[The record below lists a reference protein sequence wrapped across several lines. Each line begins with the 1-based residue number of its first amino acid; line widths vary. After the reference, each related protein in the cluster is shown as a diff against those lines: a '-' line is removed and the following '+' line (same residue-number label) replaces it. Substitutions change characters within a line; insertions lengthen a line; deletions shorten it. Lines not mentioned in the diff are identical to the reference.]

1 MPVLGV
7 ASKLRQPAVGS
18 KPVHTAL
25 PIPNLGP
32 TGSQQ
37 YSPKSLELAGAES
50 SMLSCQ
56 LTLKSTCDFGE
67 RRALQGK
74 TQETED
80 SKIYTD
86 WANHYLA
93 KSGHK
98 RLIKDLQQDIADGVL
113 LAEIIQI
120 IANEKVEDIN
130 GCPRSQSQMIENV
143 DVCLSFLAARG
154 VNVQG
159 LSAEEI
165 RNGNLKAILGLF
177 FSLSRYKQQQHHQQ
191 QYYQSLVELQQQ
203 VPSPSAESSQS
214 KTHQDMQSSLTA
226 RYATQSNHSGI
237 ATSQKKTSRLPGPSR
252 VPAAGSSTKVQ
263 GASNLNRRSQSFNS
277 IDKNKPPQY
286 ANGNEK
292 ADSPKGTHPSTG
304 MNGNVQHPTST
315 GQQQVSAIPSPSA
328 SKPWRSKSMNVKHSA
343 TSTMLSVKQPS
354 PATSPTPSSDRL
366 KPPPSEGM
374 KPPSSGQKSMLEKF
388 KLVNARTALR
398 PPLSL
403 SSGPSDSG
411 REDDTFS
418 ECGETDVLSGGVN
431 SGGSTSSSPKVSP
444 KITPPKA
451 GSKNLSNKKSLLQPK
466 DKEEKNRDKN
476 KVCTEKTVKEEKD
489 QVTETSTKKSSK
501 IASLIPKGS
510 KTATAKKE
518 SLIPSS
524 SGIPKPGS
532 KVPTAKQSASSA
544 CTGSKEVEKLRTTKG
559 NQSQIIPKS
568 QLNEKASP
576 SCGLASSEGKEPS
589 AALTP
594 GSSAALSGSV
604 LASSSQGT
612 GNGIVQLPQQQQY
625 SHPNTATV
633 APFIYRTLSEN
644 DSTSLPPAD
653 SCTSPTKMDLS
664 FSKTAKQCLEEIS
677 GEDPE
682 TRRMRTV
689 KNIADLRQNLEETMS
704 SLRGTQISHS
714 TLETTF
720 DSTVTT
726 EVNGRSIPSLTS
738 RSTPVTWRLG
748 QASPRLQ
755 AGDAPSLGAGYPRS
769 SASRFIHT
777 DPSRFMYTTPLRRA
791 AVSRLGNISQ
801 IDMSEKGGSDLD
813 MSSEVDAGGYMSDG
827 DILGKSLRTDD
838 INSGYMTD
846 GGLNLYT
853 RSLNRIPDLAA
864 SRDVIQR
871 GVHDVTVDADSK
883 DLDNISWDDSSSV
896 SSGLS
901 DTLDNLSTDDL
912 NTTSSVSSYSNIT
925 ASSRKNAHAQLK
937 TDSEKRSVTDSETWG
952 STEELKKPEEDFD
965 TSIDS
970 SGKWKGLPSGL
981 SEESEKGGQKASLSV
996 SQTGSWRRG
1005 MTAQVGATQ
1014 SRHKAGTS
1022 ALKTPGKTDDAKAS
1036 EKVKTPLKGASIQR
1050 SPSDAGKSSGDE
1062 GKKPPS
1068 GIGRSTATGS
1078 FGFKKSGMGSSTII
1092 TTSGAT
1098 ITSGSATLGKIPKSS
1113 AIGGKSNAGRKTSLD
1128 GSQNQDDGVLHMN
1141 SKTTLQYRSLP
1152 RPSKSSGSG
1161 IPGRGGHRS
1170 STSSIDSNVS
1180 SKSAG
1185 AATTKLREPSK
1196 IGSGRSS
1203 PVTINQTDKE
1213 KEKVA
1218 VSDSESVSLS
1228 SSPKSSPT
1236 SASASGTPGLR
1247 QPGSKYPDIASPTF
1261 RRLFGAKASGK
1272 AASAP
1277 STEGVKPTSAMPSPS
1292 TTLARQGSLE
1302 SPSSGTGSMG
1312 SAGGQS
1318 GSSSPLFSKPS
1329 DLNADVV
1336 SLSHSLASS
1345 PASVHSFTSGGL
1357 VWAANLSSSSAGS
1370 KDTPSYQSM
1379 TSLHTSSESIDLPLS
1394 HHGSLSG
1401 LTTSTQ
1407 EVQSLLMR
1415 TGSVRSTLSESMQLD
1430 RNTLPKKGL
1439 RYTPSS
1445 RQTSQEEGK
1454 EWLRSHSTG
1463 GLQDTGSQSPLVSPS
1478 AMSSSATGKYHF
1490 SNLVSPTNLSQ
1501 FNLPGPS
1508 MMRSNSIP
1516 AQDTSFDLYDD
1527 SQLCGSA
1534 TSLEERPRAISH
1546 SGSFRDS
1553 MEEVHG
1559 SSLSLVSSTSSLY
1572 STAEEKAHSEQIQ
1585 KLRRELVASQEKV
1598 ATLTSQLSAN
1608 AHLVAAFE
1616 KSLGNMTG
1624 RLQSLTMTAEQKE
1637 SELIELRETIEML
1650 KAQNSAAQAAIQ
1662 GALNGPDHT
1671 HKDLRIRRQ
1680 HSSESVSSIN
1690 SATSHSS
1697 IGSGND
1703 ADSKKKKKKN
1713 WLRSSFKQAFGKKK
1727 STKPPSSHSDI
1738 EELTDS
1744 SLPSSPK
1751 LPHSSGEC
1759 GATSMKPSQSASAI
1773 CECTEA
1779 EAEIIL
1785 QLKSELREK
1794 ELKLT
1799 DIRLEALSSA
1809 HHLDQIRE
1817 AMNRMQ
1823 NEIEILK
1830 AENDRLKAETGNTGK
1845 PARPSSESSSST
1857 SSSSSRQSLGLSLNN
1872 LNITESVTSDILL
1885 DEVTEGALH
1894 KEGHSVKILVTI
1906 NKGYS
1911 RAKDQKTHA
1920 YLIGSIGVSGK
1931 TKWDVLDGV
1940 IRRLFKEYIFR
1951 VDPATSLGLSS
1962 DCIASYSIGDVI
1974 RAHSLEVPELLPC
1987 GYLVGDN
1994 NIITVN
2000 LKGVEENSL
2009 DSFVF
2014 DTLIP
2019 KPITQRY
2026 FNLLMEHRR
2035 IILSGPS
2042 GTGKTYL
2049 ANRLAEYVI
2058 TKSGRK
2064 KTEDAIATFNV
2075 DHKSSKDLRQ
2085 YLANLAEQCSADN
2098 NGADLPVVIILDN
2111 LHHISSLSDIFNGF
2125 LNCKYNKCPYIIGTM
2140 NQGVSSSPNLELH
2153 HNFRWV
2159 LCANHT
2165 EPVKG
2170 FLGRYLR
2177 RKLIETEIEK
2187 NIRNNELIKII
2198 DWIPKTWHHLNSF
2211 LETHSSSDVTIG
2223 PRLFLPCPMDVDG
2236 SRVWFTDLWNYS
2248 LVPYLLE
2255 AVREGLQMY
2264 GKRAPWEDPSKWV
2277 ADTYPWSSATLQ
2289 HDWPSLLQLRPE
2301 DVGYEGYASAK
2312 EGTTSKHVPQT
2323 DTEGDPLMNMLMRLQ
2338 EAANYSSAQ
2347 SCDSD
2352 STSHHDDILDSSLE
2366 STL

>member
-1 MPVLGV
+1 MQ
-7 ASKLRQPAVGS
+7 QPAGLSVFRS
-18 KPVHTAL
+18 KEGRPKRACL
-25 PIPNLGP
+25 
-32 TGSQQ
+32 QKQ
-37 YSPKSLELAGAES
+37 KSLTS
-50 SMLSCQ
+50 LS
-56 LTLKSTCDFGE
+56 LTSEGE
-67 RRALQGK
+67 RRPAVRISNWFGN
-74 TQETED
+74 
-80 SKIYTD
+80 
-86 WANHYLA
+86 AA
-93 KSGHK
+93 KASQ
-98 RLIKDLQQDIADGVL
+98 REWSY
-113 LAEIIQI
+113 AE
-120 IANEKVEDIN
+120 
-130 GCPRSQSQMIENV
+130 R
-143 DVCLSFLAARG
+143 R
-154 VNVQG
+154 
-159 LSAEEI
+159 
-165 RNGNLKAILGLF
+165 
-177 FSLSRYKQQQHHQQ
+177 SLSRCPSRSA
-191 QYYQSLVELQQQ
+191 QSLY
-203 VPSPSAESSQS
+203 
-214 KTHQDMQSSLTA
+214 H
-226 RYATQSNHSGI
+226 
-237 ATSQKKTSRLPGPSR
+237 
-252 VPAAGSSTKVQ
+252 
-263 GASNLNRRSQSFNS
+263 
-277 IDKNKPPQY
+277 
-286 ANGNEK
+286 
-292 ADSPKGTHPSTG
+292 
-304 MNGNVQHPTST
+304 
-315 GQQQVSAIPSPSA
+315 
-328 SKPWRSKSMNVKHSA
+328 
-343 TSTMLSVKQPS
+343 
-354 PATSPTPSSDRL
+354 
-366 KPPPSEGM
+366 
-374 KPPSSGQKSMLEKF
+374 
-388 KLVNARTALR
+388 
-398 PPLSL
+398 
-403 SSGPSDSG
+403 
-411 REDDTFS
+411 
-418 ECGETDVLSGGVN
+418 
-431 SGGSTSSSPKVSP
+431 
-444 KITPPKA
+444 
-451 GSKNLSNKKSLLQPK
+451 
-466 DKEEKNRDKN
+466 
-476 KVCTEKTVKEEKD
+476 
-489 QVTETSTKKSSK
+489 
-501 IASLIPKGS
+501 
-510 KTATAKKE
+510 
-518 SLIPSS
+518 
-524 SGIPKPGS
+524 
-532 KVPTAKQSASSA
+532 
-544 CTGSKEVEKLRTTKG
+544 
-559 NQSQIIPKS
+559 
-568 QLNEKASP
+568 
-576 SCGLASSEGKEPS
+576 
-589 AALTP
+589 
-594 GSSAALSGSV
+594 
-604 LASSSQGT
+604 
-612 GNGIVQLPQQQQY
+612 
-625 SHPNTATV
+625 
-633 APFIYRTLSEN
+633 
-644 DSTSLPPAD
+644 TSLPGAWSLLPASRSGSENLEQWTSRRGLEGD
-653 SCTSPTKMDLS
+653 SDEDSRSEDENVSSRPGSLS
-664 FSKTAKQCLEEIS
+664 RSWAEEEGESCLREGTAHLDEDVILTMLGDLEEALYTDLL

-726 EVNGRSIPSLTS
+726 EVNGRTIPSLTG
-738 RSTPVTWRLG
+738 RPTPMAWRLG
-748 QASPRLQ
+748 QACPRLQ

-769 SASRFIHT
+769 GAGRFIHT

-791 AVSRLGNISQ
+791 AVSRLGNMSQ
-801 IDMSEKGGSDLD
+801 IDMSEKASSDLD
-813 MSSEVDAGGYMSDG
+813 MSAEVDVGGYMSDG

-846 GGLNLYT
+846 GGLSLYT
-853 RSLNRIPDLAA
+853 RSLSRGPDTAA
-864 SRDVIQR
+864 SRDAVQR
-871 GVHDVTVDADSK
+871 GLHDVAVDAD
-883 DLDNISWDDSSSV
+883 SWDDSSSV

-901 DTLDNLSTDDL
+901 DTLDNISTDDL

-925 ASSRKNAHAQLK
+925 VPSRKNTQLK
-937 TDSEKRSVTDSETWG
+937 TDSEKRSATDEPWE

-965 TSIDS
+965 SHGDGG
-970 SGKWKGLPSGL
+970 GKWKGVSSGL
-981 SEESEKGGQKASLSV
+981 PEDPEKTGQKASLAV

-1005 MTAQVGATQ
+1005 MSAQGGAP
-1014 SRHKAGTS
+1014 SRQKTGTS

-1036 EKVKTPLKGASIQR
+1036 EKGKSPLKGSSLQR

-1078 FGFKKSGMGSSTII
+1078 FGFKKPSGVGSSAMI
-1092 TTSGAT
+1092 TSSGAT
-1098 ITSGSATLGKIPKSS
+1098 ITSGSATLGKIPKSA

-1128 GSQNQDDGVLHMN
+1128 GSQNQDDAGLHVS
-1141 SKTTLQYRSLP
+1141 SKTSLQYRSLP
-1152 RPSKSSGSG
+1152 RPSKSSASG

-1185 AATTKLREPSK
+1185 ATTSKLREPTK

-1203 PVTINQTDKE
+1203 PVTVNQTDKE

-1228 SSPKSSPT
+1228 GSPKSSPT
-1236 SASASGTPGLR
+1236 SASACGTQGLR

-1261 RRLFGAKASGK
+1261 RRLFGAKAGGK

-1277 STEGVKPTSAMPSPS
+1277 STEGVKSSSVMCSPS

-1302 SPSSGTGSMG
+1302 SPSSGTGSLG
-1312 SAGGQS
+1312 SAGGLS
-1318 GSSSPLFSKPS
+1318 GGSSPLFNKPS
-1329 DLNADVV
+1329 DLTADVI

-1401 LTTSTQ
+1401 LATGTH

-1415 TGSVRSTLSESMQLD
+1415 TGSVRSTLSE
-1430 RNTLPKKGL
+1430 

-1445 RQTSQEEGK
+1445 RQASQEEGK

-1463 GLQDTGSQSPLVSPS
+1463 GLQDTGNQSPLVSPS

-1516 AQDTSFDLYDD
+1516 AQDSSFDLYDD

-1572 STAEEKAHSEQIQ
+1572 STAEEKAHSEQIH

-1662 GALNGPDHT
+1662 GALNGPDHPP
-1671 HKDLRIRRQ
+1671 KDLRIRRQ

-1697 IGSGND
+1697 VGSGND

-1713 WLRSSFKQAFGKKK
+1713 WVNSRGSELRSSFKQAFGKKK

-1744 SLPSSPK
+1744 SLPASPK
-1751 LPHSSGEC
+1751 LPHNGGDC
-1759 GATSMKPSQSASAI
+1759 GSASMKPSQSASAI

-1830 AENDRLKAETGNTGK
+1830 AENDRLKAETGHVAKAEAGHVAKAEPGRAAK
-1845 PARPSSESSSST
+1845 PARPPSESASST

-1872 LNITESVTSDILL
+1872 LNIAEAVTSDILL
-1885 DEVTEGALH
+1885 DDPGDATGH
-1894 KEGHSVKILVTI
+1894 KDGRSVKIIVSI
-1906 NKGYS
+1906 SKGYS
-1911 RAKDQKTHA
+1911 RAKDQKSQA

-1940 IRRLFKEYIFR
+1940 IRRLFKEYVFR
-1951 VDPATSLGLSS
+1951 IDTSTSLGLSS
-1962 DCIASYSIGDVI
+1962 DCIASYCVGDLI
-1974 RAHSLEVPELLPC
+1974 RSHSLEVPELLPC

-1994 NIITVN
+1994 NVITVN

-2026 FNLLMEHRR
+2026 FNLLMEHHR

-2049 ANRLAEYVI
+2049 AHKLAEYVI

-2075 DHKSSKDLRQ
+2075 DHKSSKELQQ

-2098 NGADLPVVIILDN
+2098 NGAELPVVIILDN
-2111 LHHISSLSDIFNGF
+2111 LHHVGSLSDIFNGF

-2177 RKLIETEIEK
+2177 RKLIEMEIER
-2187 NIRNNELIKII
+2187 NIRNNDLVKII

-2223 PRLFLPCPMDVDG
+2223 PRLFLPCPMDVEG
-2236 SRVWFTDLWNYS
+2236 SRVWFMDLWNYS
-2248 LVPYLLE
+2248 LVPYILE

-2277 ADTYPWSSATLQ
+2277 LDTYPWSSASLPQ
-2289 HDWPSLLQLRPE
+2289 EGPALLQLRPE
-2301 DVGYEGYASAK
+2301 DVGYEGCVSTK
-2312 EGTTSKHVPQT
+2312 EATTSKHIPQT
-2323 DTEGDPLMNMLMRLQ
+2323 DTEGDPLMNMLMKLQ
-2338 EAANYSSAQ
+2338 EAANYPGTQ

-2352 STSHHDDILDSSLE
+2352 STSHHEDILDSSLE

>member
-18 KPVHTAL
+18 KPVHPAL
-25 PIPNLGP
+25 LIPNLGA
-32 TGSQQ
+32 TGSQHC
-37 YSPKSLELAGAES
+37 SSRPLELTEPDC

-56 LTLKSTCDFGE
+56 LTLKSTCEFGE
-67 RRALQGK
+67 KKSFLGK
-74 TQETED
+74 AKEAED

-191 QYYQSLVELQQQ
+191 QYYQSLVELQQRVSHAAPQ
-203 VPSPSAESSQS
+203 PEAGQPKS
-214 KTHQDMQSSLTA
+214 QDMQSSLAA

-237 ATSQKKTSRLPGPSR
+237 ATSQKKPTRLPGPAR
-252 VPAAGSSTKVQ
+252 VPAAGGGNSSKVQ

-277 IDKNKPPQY
+277 IDKSKPPNY

-292 ADSPKGTHPSTG
+292 DSSKGPPLSSG
-304 MNGNVQHPTST
+304 VNGNMQPPSNS
-315 GQQQVSAIPSPSA
+315 GQPPASAIPSPSA

-343 TSTMLSVKQPS
+343 TSTMLTVKQSS
-354 PATSPTPSSDRL
+354 PATSPTPSSERL
-366 KPPPSEGM
+366 KPPAAEGA
-374 KPPSSGQKSMLEKF
+374 KAAPSGQKSMLEKF
-388 KLVNARTALR
+388 KLVNARTAFR
-398 PPLSL
+398 PPQSP
-403 SSGPSDSG
+403 SSGPSDG
-411 REDDTFS
+411 GKDEDAFS
-418 ECGETDVLSGGVN
+418 ESGEMEAFSSGLN
-431 SGGSTSSSPKVSP
+431 SSGSTNSSPKASP
-444 KITPPKA
+444 KLAPPKA

-466 DKEEKNRDKN
+466 PKEERNRDKN
-476 KVCTEKTVKEEKD
+476 KVCTENAVKEEKD
-489 QVTETSTKKSSK
+489 QVTETAPKKTSK

-510 KTATAKKE
+510 KTTAGKKE

-524 SGIPKPGS
+524 SGIPKPSS
-532 KVPTAKQSASSA
+532 KVPTAKQTVSPGS
-544 CTGSKEVEKLRTTKG
+544 TTSKESEKYRTTKG
-559 NQSQIIPKS
+559 SPSQSIPKPITT
-568 QLNEKASP
+568 EKASTP
-576 SCGLASSEGKEPS
+576 SCPAPLEGRETGHASPS
-589 AALTP
+589 GACTTAA
-594 GSSAALSGSV
+594 AHNSGQS
-604 LASSSQGT
+604 T
-612 GNGIVQLPQQQQY
+612 GNGAVQLPQQQQH

-633 APFIYRTLSEN
+633 APFIYRAHSEN
-644 DSTSLPPAD
+644 EGTSLPSAD

-664 FSKTAKQCLEEIS
+664 YSKTAKQCLEEIS

-682 TRRMRTV
+682 ARRMRTV

-726 EVNGRSIPSLTS
+726 EVNGRTLPSLTS
-738 RSTPVTWRLG
+738 RPTPMTWRLG
-748 QASPRLQ
+748 QACPRLQ

-769 SASRFIHT
+769 GTSRFIHT

-791 AVSRLGNISQ
+791 AVSRLGNMSQ
-801 IDMSEKGGSDLD
+801 IDMSEKASSDLD
-813 MSSEVDAGGYMSDG
+813 ISSEVDVGGYMSDG

-853 RSLNRIPDLAA
+853 RSLNRIPDAA
-864 SRDVIQR
+864 TSRDVIQR
-871 GVHDVTVDADSK
+871 GVHDVTVDADS
-883 DLDNISWDDSSSV
+883 WDDSSSV

-901 DTLDNLSTDDL
+901 DTLDNISTDDL
-912 NTTSSVSSYSNIT
+912 NTTSSVSSYSNT
-925 ASSRKNAHAQLK
+925 TVPSRKNTQLK
-937 TDSEKRSVTDSETWG
+937 TDSEKRSAGDEAWD
-952 STEELKKPEEDFD
+952 STEELKKPAEDLGSHGD
-965 TSIDS
+965 GG
-970 SGKWKGLPSGL
+970 GKWKGVSSGL
-981 SEESEKGGQKASLSV
+981 PEDPEKSGPKTSLSV

-1005 MTAQVGATQ
+1005 VSAQGGTA
-1014 SRHKAGTS
+1014 SRQKTGTS

-1036 EKVKTPLKGASIQR
+1036 EKGKTPLKGSSLQR

-1078 FGFKKSGMGSSTII
+1078 FGFKKPSGVGSSPMI
-1092 TTSGAT
+1092 TASGAT
-1098 ITSGSATLGKIPKSS
+1098 ITSGSATLGKIPKSA
-1113 AIGGKSNAGRKTSLD
+1113 AIGGKSTAGRKTSLD
-1128 GSQNQDDGVLHMN
+1128 GSQNQDDVVLHGS

-1152 RPSKSSGSG
+1152 RPAKSSASG

-1170 STSSIDSNVS
+1170 STSSIESNVS

-1185 AATTKLREPSK
+1185 AATSKLREPTK

-1228 SSPKSSPT
+1228 GSPKSSPT
-1236 SASASGTPGLR
+1236 SASACGTQGLR

-1261 RRLFGAKASGK
+1261 RRLFGAKAGGK
-1272 AASAP
+1272 SASAP
-1277 STEGVKPTSAMPSPS
+1277 NTEGVKSSVLPSPS

-1312 SAGGQS
+1312 SAGGLS
-1318 GSSSPLFSKPS
+1318 GGSSPLFNKPS
-1329 DLNADVV
+1329 DLTADVI

-1401 LTTSTQ
+1401 LTTGTH

-1445 RQTSQEEGK
+1445 RQANQEEGK

-1463 GLQDTGSQSPLVSPS
+1463 GLQDTGNQSPLVSPS

-1490 SNLVSPTNLSQ
+1490 SNLVSPTSLSP

-1516 AQDTSFDLYDD
+1516 AQDSSFDLYED
-1527 SQLCGSA
+1527 SQLRGSA

-1572 STAEEKAHSEQIQ
+1572 STAEEKAHSEQIH

-1662 GALNGPDHT
+1662 GALNGADHPP
-1671 HKDLRIRRQ
+1671 KDVRIRRQ
-1680 HSSESVSSIN
+1680 HSSESVSSVN

-1727 STKPPSSHSDI
+1727 ATKPPSSHSDI

-1744 SLPSSPK
+1744 SLPASPK
-1751 LPHSSGEC
+1751 LPHNAGDC
-1759 GATSMKPSQSASAI
+1759 GSTAMKPSQSASAI

-1830 AENDRLKAETGNTGK
+1830 AENDRLKAETGNTAK
-1845 PARPSSESSSST
+1845 PARPPSESSGST

-1872 LNITESVTSDILL
+1872 LNITESVTSDIFL
-1885 DEVTEGALH
+1885 DDASDATGH
-1894 KEGHSVKILVTI
+1894 KEGRSVKIMVSI
-1906 NKGYS
+1906 SKGYGQ
-1911 RAKDQKTHA
+1911 AKDQKSQA

-1940 IRRLFKEYIFR
+1940 IRRLFKEYVLR
-1951 VDPATSLGLSS
+1951 MDASTSLGLSS
-1962 DCIASYSIGDVI
+1962 DCIVSYSIGDVT
-1974 RAHSLEVPELLPC
+1974 RSHSLEVPELLPC

-1994 NIITVN
+1994 NVITVN

-2026 FNLLMEHRR
+2026 FNLLMEHHR

-2049 ANRLAEYVI
+2049 ANKLAEYVI

-2075 DHKSSKDLRQ
+2075 DHKSSKEVQQ

-2098 NGADLPVVIILDN
+2098 SGGELPVVIILDN
-2111 LHHISSLSDIFNGF
+2111 LHHVGSLSDIFNGF

-2140 NQGVSSSPNLELH
+2140 SQGVSSSPNLELH

-2177 RKLIETEIEK
+2177 RKLIEIEIER
-2187 NIRNNELIKII
+2187 NMRNNDLVKII
-2198 DWIPKTWHHLNSF
+2198 DWIPKMWHHLNSF

-2223 PRLFLPCPMDVDG
+2223 PRLFLPCPMDVEG
-2236 SRVWFTDLWNYS
+2236 SRAWFMDLWNYS
-2248 LVPYLLE
+2248 LVPYILE

-2277 ADTYPWSSATLQ
+2277 LDTYPWTSASLPQ
-2289 HDWPSLLQLRPE
+2289 DGPALLQLRPE
-2301 DVGYEGYASAK
+2301 DVGYEGCTASKDALA
-2312 EGTTSKHVPQT
+2312 SKHIPQA
-2323 DTEGDPLMNMLMRLQ
+2323 DPEGDPLMNMLMKLQ
-2338 EAANYSSAQ
+2338 EAANYSGTQ

-2352 STSHHDDILDSSLE
+2352 STSRHEDILDSSLE

>member
-25 PIPNLGP
+25 PIPNLGT
-32 TGSQQ
+32 TGSQHC
-37 YSPKSLELAGAES
+37 SSRPLELAETES

-56 LTLKSTCDFGE
+56 LALKSTCEFGE
-67 RRALQGK
+67 KKPLQGK
-74 TQETED
+74 AKEKED

-191 QYYQSLVELQQQ
+191 QYYQSLVELQQR
-203 VPSPSAESSQS
+203 VTHASPPSEASQA
-214 KTHQDMQSSLTA
+214 KTQQDMQ
-226 RYATQSNHSGI
+226 
-237 ATSQKKTSRLPGPSR
+237 SRLPGPSR
-252 VPAAGSSTKVQ
+252 VPAAGSSSKVQ

-277 IDKNKPPQY
+277 IDKNKPPNY

-292 ADSPKGTHPSTG
+292 DSSKGPQSSSG
-304 MNGNVQHPTST
+304 VNGNVQPPST
-315 GQQQVSAIPSPSA
+315 AGQPPASAIPSPSA

-343 TSTMLSVKQPS
+343 TSTMLTVKQS
-354 PATSPTPSSDRL
+354 STATSPTPSSDRL
-366 KPPPSEGM
+366 KPPVSEGV
-374 KPPSSGQKSMLEKF
+374 KTAPSGQKSMLEKF

-398 PPLSL
+398 PPQPP
-403 SSGPSDSG
+403 SSGPSDG
-411 REDDTFS
+411 GKDDDAFS
-418 ECGETDVLSGGVN
+418 ESGEMEGFNSGLN
-431 SGGSTSSSPKVSP
+431 SGGSTNSSPKVSP
-444 KITPPKA
+444 KLAPPKA

-466 DKEEKNRDKN
+466 EKEEKNRDKN
-476 KVCTEKTVKEEKD
+476 KVCTEKPVKEEKD
-489 QVTETSTKKSSK
+489 QVTEMAPKKTSK

-510 KTATAKKE
+510 KTTAAKKE

-532 KVPTAKQSASSA
+532 KVPTAKQTISPGITA
-544 CTGSKEVEKLRTTKG
+544 SKESEKFRTTKG
-559 NQSQIIPKS
+559 SPSQSLSKPITM
-568 QLNEKASP
+568 EKAS
-576 SCGLASSEGKEPS
+576 ASSCPAPLEGREAGQASP
-589 AALTP
+589 
-594 GSSAALSGSV
+594 SGSCTMTV
-604 LASSSQGT
+604 AQSSGQST
-612 GNGIVQLPQQQQY
+612 GNGAVQLPQQQQH

-633 APFIYRTLSEN
+633 APFIYRAHSEN
-644 DSTSLPPAD
+644 EGTALPSAD

-664 FSKTAKQCLEEIS
+664 YSKTAKQCLEEIS

-726 EVNGRSIPSLTS
+726 EVNGRTIPNLTS
-738 RSTPVTWRLG
+738 RPTPMTWRLG
-748 QASPRLQ
+748 QACPRLQ

-769 SASRFIHT
+769 GTSRFIHT

-791 AVSRLGNISQ
+791 AVSRLGNMSQ
-801 IDMSEKGGSDLD
+801 IDMSEKASSDLD
-813 MSSEVDAGGYMSDG
+813 MSSEVDVGGYMSDG

-853 RSLNRIPDLAA
+853 RSLNRIPDTAT

-871 GVHDVTVDADSK
+871 GVHDVTVDADS
-883 DLDNISWDDSSSV
+883 WDDSSSV

-901 DTLDNLSTDDL
+901 DTLDNISTDDL

-925 ASSRKNAHAQLK
+925 VPSRKNTQLR
-937 TDSEKRSVTDSETWG
+937 TDSEKRSTTDETWD
-952 STEELKKPEEDFD
+952 SPEELKKPEEDFD
-965 TSIDS
+965 SHGDAG
-970 SGKWKGLPSGL
+970 GKWKTVSSGLP
-981 SEESEKGGQKASLSV
+981 EDPEKAGQKASLSV

-1005 MTAQVGATQ
+1005 MSAQGGAP
-1014 SRHKAGTS
+1014 SRQKAGTS

-1036 EKVKTPLKGASIQR
+1036 EKGKAPLKGSSLQR

-1068 GIGRSTATGS
+1068 GIGRSTATSS
-1078 FGFKKSGMGSSTII
+1078 FGFKKPSGVGSSAMI
-1092 TTSGAT
+1092 TSSGAT
-1098 ITSGSATLGKIPKSS
+1098 ITSGSATLGKIPKSA

-1128 GSQNQDDGVLHMN
+1128 GSQNQDDVVLHVS

-1152 RPSKSSGSG
+1152 RPSKSSTSG

-1185 AATTKLREPSK
+1185 ATTSKLREPTK

-1203 PVTINQTDKE
+1203 PVTVNQTDKE

-1228 SSPKSSPT
+1228 GSPKSSPT
-1236 SASASGTPGLR
+1236 SASACGAQGLR

-1261 RRLFGAKASGK
+1261 R
-1272 AASAP
+1272 
-1277 STEGVKPTSAMPSPS
+1277 
-1292 TTLARQGSLE
+1292 
-1302 SPSSGTGSMG
+1302 
-1312 SAGGQS
+1312 
-1318 GSSSPLFSKPS
+1318 
-1329 DLNADVV
+1329 
-1336 SLSHSLASS
+1336 
-1345 PASVHSFTSGGL
+1345 
-1357 VWAANLSSSSAGS
+1357 
-1370 KDTPSYQSM
+1370 
-1379 TSLHTSSESIDLPLS
+1379 
-1394 HHGSLSG
+1394 
-1401 LTTSTQ
+1401 
-1407 EVQSLLMR
+1407 
-1415 TGSVRSTLSESMQLD
+1415 SMQLD

-1445 RQTSQEEGK
+1445 RQANQEEGK

-1463 GLQDTGSQSPLVSPS
+1463 GLQDTGNQSPLVSPS
-1478 AMSSSATGKYHF
+1478 AMSSSAAGKYHF

-1516 AQDTSFDLYDD
+1516 AQDSSFDLYDD

-1572 STAEEKAHSEQIQ
+1572 STAEEKAHSEQIH

-1662 GALNGPDHT
+1662 GALNGPDHPP
-1671 HKDLRIRRQ
+1671 KDLRIRRQ

-1713 WLRSSFKQAFGKKK
+1713 WVNSRGSELRSSFKQAFGKKK

-1744 SLPSSPK
+1744 SLPASPK
-1751 LPHSSGEC
+1751 LPHNAGDC
-1759 GATSMKPSQSASAI
+1759 GSASMKPSQSASAI

-1830 AENDRLKAETGNTGK
+1830 AENDRLKAETGNTAK
-1845 PARPSSESSSST
+1845 PTRPPSESSSST

-1872 LNITESVTSDILL
+1872 LNITEAVSSDILL
-1885 DEVTEGALH
+1885 DDAGDATGH
-1894 KEGHSVKILVTI
+1894 KDGRSVKIIVSI
-1906 NKGYS
+1906 SKGYG
-1911 RAKDQKTHA
+1911 RAKDQKSQA

-1940 IRRLFKEYIFR
+1940 IRRLFKEYVFR
-1951 VDPATSLGLSS
+1951 IDTSTSLGLSS
-1962 DCIASYSIGDVI
+1962 DCIASYCIGDLI
-1974 RAHSLEVPELLPC
+1974 RSHNLEVPELLPC

-2026 FNLLMEHRR
+2026 FNLLMEHHR

-2049 ANRLAEYVI
+2049 ANKLAEYVI

-2075 DHKSSKDLRQ
+2075 DHKSSKELQQ

-2098 NGADLPVVIILDN
+2098 NGVELPVVIILDN
-2111 LHHISSLSDIFNGF
+2111 LHHVGSLSDIFNGF

-2177 RKLIETEIEK
+2177 RKLIELEIER
-2187 NIRNNELIKII
+2187 NIRNNDLVKII

-2223 PRLFLPCPMDVDG
+2223 PRLFLPCPMDVEG
-2236 SRVWFTDLWNYS
+2236 SRVWFMDLWNYS
-2248 LVPYLLE
+2248 LVPYILE

-2264 GKRAPWEDPSKWV
+2264 GKRTPWEDPSKWV
-2277 ADTYPWSSATLQ
+2277 LDTYPWSSASLPQ
-2289 HDWPSLLQLRPE
+2289 ESPALLQLRPE
-2301 DVGYEGYASAK
+2301 DVGYESCTSTK
-2312 EGTTSKHVPQT
+2312 EATTSKHIPQT
-2323 DTEGDPLMNMLMRLQ
+2323 DTEGDPLMNMLMKLQ
-2338 EAANYSSAQ
+2338 EAANYSSTQ
-2347 SCDSD
+2347 SCDSE
-2352 STSHHDDILDSSLE
+2352 STSHHEDILDSSLE

>member
-1 MPVLGV
+1 MDLSSEMNKHGRNPV
-7 ASKLRQPAVGS
+7 SHKL
-18 KPVHTAL
+18 
-25 PIPNLGP
+25 
-32 TGSQQ
+32 
-37 YSPKSLELAGAES
+37 
-50 SMLSCQ
+50 
-56 LTLKSTCDFGE
+56 
-67 RRALQGK
+67 
-74 TQETED
+74 ED
-80 SKIYTD
+80 QKKIYTD

-130 GCPRSQSQMIENV
+130 GCPRSHSQMIENV

-203 VPSPSAESSQS
+203 VPSTSPEISQS

-237 ATSQKKTSRLPGPSR
+237 ATSQKKASRLPGPSR

-292 ADSPKGTHPSTG
+292 ADSPKGPHPSAG

-354 PATSPTPSSDRL
+354 PATSPTPTSDRL
-366 KPPPSEGM
+366 KPPPSEGV

-431 SGGSTSSSPKVSP
+431 SSGSTSSSPKVSP
-444 KITPPKA
+444 KLTPPKA

-476 KVCTEKTVKEEKD
+476 KVCTEKAVKEEKD
-489 QVTETSTKKSSK
+489 QVIETSTKKSSK

-510 KTATAKKE
+510 KATAAKKE
-518 SLIPSS
+518 SLILSS

-532 KVPTAKQSASSA
+532 KVPTAKQSTSST

-559 NQSQIIPKS
+559 NQSQSTAKS

-576 SCGLASSEGKEPS
+576 SSGLASSEEKEPS
-589 AALTP
+589 A
-594 GSSAALSGSV
+594 GSSAAPSASMA
-604 LASSSQGT
+604 ASSGQGT
-612 GNGIVQLPQQQQY
+612 GNGVVQLPQQQQY

-653 SCTSPTKMDLS
+653 SCTSPTKMDLL

-726 EVNGRSIPSLTS
+726 EVNGRSIPSLSS
-738 RSTPVTWRLG
+738 RSAPVTWRLG

-801 IDMSEKGGSDLD
+801 IDMSEKGGGDLD
-813 MSSEVDAGGYMSDG
+813 ISSEADVGGYMSDG

-846 GGLNLYT
+846 GGLSLYT

-864 SRDVIQR
+864 SRDIIQR
-871 GVHDVTVDADSK
+871 GVHDVTLDAD
-883 DLDNISWDDSSSV
+883 SWDDSSSV

-965 TSIDS
+965 SSVDS

-981 SEESEKGGQKASLSV
+981 SEESEKGGQKASVSI

-1005 MTAQVGATQ
+1005 MTAQVGTTQ

-1036 EKVKTPLKGASIQR
+1036 EKVKIPLKGASIQR

-1078 FGFKKSGMGSSTII
+1078 FGFKKSGLGSSAII

-1098 ITSGSATLGKIPKSS
+1098 ITSGSATLGKMPKSS

-1128 GSQNQDDGVLHMN
+1128 GSQNQDDGILHVS

-1185 AATTKLREPSK
+1185 AAATKLREPSK

-1415 TGSVRSTLSESMQLD
+1415 TGSVRSTLSESTQLD

-1478 AMSSSATGKYHF
+1478 AISSSATGKYHF

-1751 LPHSSGEC
+1751 LPHNSGEC

-1885 DEVTEGALH
+1885 DDVTDGALH
-1894 KEGHSVKILVTI
+1894 KGHSVKILVTI

-1911 RAKDQKTHA
+1911 RAKDQKPHA

-1951 VDPATSLGLSS
+1951 VDPTTSLGLSS
-1962 DCIASYSIGDVI
+1962 DCIASYCIGDVI

-2049 ANRLAEYVI
+2049 ANRLAEYII

-2064 KTEDAIATFNV
+2064 KTEDAVATFNV

-2187 NIRNNELIKII
+2187 NVRNNELMKII

-2277 ADTYPWSSATLQ
+2277 ADTYPWSSASQQ
-2289 HDWPSLLQLRPE
+2289 HEWPSLLQLRPE

>member
-25 PIPNLGP
+25 PIPNLGT
-32 TGSQQ
+32 TGSQP
-37 YSPKSLELAGAES
+37 YSSRPLELTETES

-56 LTLKSTCDFGE
+56 LTLKSTCEFGE
-67 RRALQGK
+67 KKPLQEK
-74 TQETED
+74 AKETED

-191 QYYQSLVELQQQ
+191 QYYQSLAELQQRVSQ
-203 VPSPSAESSQS
+203 ASSQAEAS
-214 KTHQDMQSSLTA
+214 QAKAQQDMQSSLAA

-237 ATSQKKTSRLPGPSR
+237 ATSQKKPTRLPGPSR
-252 VPAAGSSTKVQ
+252 VPAAGSSSKVQ

-277 IDKNKPPQY
+277 IDKNKPPNY
-286 ANGNEK
+286 TNGNEK
-292 ADSPKGTHPSTG
+292 DSSKGPQPSSG
-304 MNGNVQHPTST
+304 VNGNPQPPGTA
-315 GQQQVSAIPSPSA
+315 GQPPASAIPSPSA
-328 SKPWRSKSMNVKHSA
+328 CKPWRSKSMNVKHSA
-343 TSTMLSVKQPS
+343 TSTMLAVKQSS
-354 PATSPTPSSDRL
+354 PATSPTPPADRL
-366 KPPPSEGM
+366 KPPVSEGV
-374 KPPSSGQKSMLEKF
+374 KTTSSGQKSMLEKF

-398 PPLSL
+398 PPQSS
-403 SSGPSDSG
+403 SSGPSDG
-411 REDDTFS
+411 GKDDDAFS
-418 ECGETDVLSGGVN
+418 ESGDTEGFNSGLN
-431 SGGSTSSSPKVSP
+431 SGGSTSSSPKASP
-444 KITPPKA
+444 KLAPPKA

-476 KVCTEKTVKEEKD
+476 KVCTEKPVKDEKD
-489 QVTETSTKKSSK
+489 QVTETAPKKTSK

-510 KTATAKKE
+510 KTTAAKKE

-532 KVPTAKQSASSA
+532 KVPMAKPTVSPGSAV
-544 CTGSKEVEKLRTTKG
+544 SKESEKFRTTKG
-559 NQSQIIPKS
+559 GPPQGSPK
-568 QLNEKASP
+568 
-576 SCGLASSEGKEPS
+576 PS
-589 AALTP
+589 AAEKAEKAGAP
-594 GSSAALSGSV
+594 GCLAPPEGRDGSAGPPAGG
-604 LASSSQGT
+604 GT
-612 GNGIVQLPQQQQY
+612 VQLPQQQQQQQH

-633 APFIYRTLSEN
+633 APFIYRSHSEN
-644 DSTSLPPAD
+644 EGTSLPSAD

-664 FSKTAKQCLEEIS
+664 YNKTAKQCLEEIS

-726 EVNGRSIPSLTS
+726 EVNGRTIPNLTG
-738 RSTPVTWRLG
+738 RPTPMTWRLG
-748 QASPRLQ
+748 QACPRLQ

-769 SASRFIHT
+769 GTGRFIHT

-791 AVSRLGNISQ
+791 AVSRLGNLSQ
-801 IDMSEKGGSDLD
+801 IDMSEKASSDLD
-813 MSSEVDAGGYMSDG
+813 MSSEVDVGGYMSDG
-827 DILGKSLRTDD
+827 DILGKSLRADD

-853 RSLNRIPDLAA
+853 RSLNRIPDTAT

-871 GVHDVTVDADSK
+871 GVHDVTVDADS
-883 DLDNISWDDSSSV
+883 WDDSSSV

-901 DTLDNLSTDDL
+901 DTLDNISTDDL

-925 ASSRKNAHAQLK
+925 VPSRKNTQLK
-937 TDSEKRSVTDSETWG
+937 TDSEKRSTTDETWDT
-952 STEELKKPEEDFD
+952 TEELKKPEEDFD
-965 TSIDS
+965 SHVDS
-970 SGKWKGLPSGL
+970 GGKWKGVSSGL
-981 SEESEKGGQKASLSV
+981 PEDPEKTGQKASLSI

-1005 MTAQVGATQ
+1005 MSAQGGAP
-1014 SRHKAGTS
+1014 SRQKAGTS

-1036 EKVKTPLKGASIQR
+1036 EKGKTPLKGSSLQR

-1068 GIGRSTATGS
+1068 GIGRSAAPGS
-1078 FGFKKSGMGSSTII
+1078 FGFKKPSGVGSSTMI
-1092 TTSGAT
+1092 TSSGAT
-1098 ITSGSATLGKIPKSS
+1098 ITSGSATLGKIPKSA

-1128 GSQNQDDGVLHMN
+1128 GSQNQDDGVLHVS
-1141 SKTTLQYRSLP
+1141 SKTSLQYRSLP
-1152 RPSKSSGSG
+1152 RPSKSSTSG

-1185 AATTKLREPSK
+1185 ASTSKLREPTK

-1203 PVTINQTDKE
+1203 PVTVNQTDKE

-1228 SSPKSSPT
+1228 GSPKSSPT
-1236 SASASGTPGLR
+1236 SASACGTQGLR

-1261 RRLFGAKASGK
+1261 RRLFGAKAGGK
-1272 AASAP
+1272 SASAP
-1277 STEGVKPTSAMPSPS
+1277 NTEGVKSSSVMPSPS

-1312 SAGGQS
+1312 SAGGLS
-1318 GSSSPLFSKPS
+1318 GSSSPLFNKPS
-1329 DLNADVV
+1329 DLTTDVI

-1370 KDTPSYQSM
+1370 KDTPSYQSL

-1401 LTTSTQ
+1401 LTTGTH

-1415 TGSVRSTLSESMQLD
+1415 TGSVRSTLSE
-1430 RNTLPKKGL
+1430 

-1445 RQTSQEEGK
+1445 RQANQEEGK

-1463 GLQDTGSQSPLVSPS
+1463 GLQDAGNQSPLLSPS

-1516 AQDTSFDLYDD
+1516 AQDSSFDLYDD

-1572 STAEEKAHSEQIQ
+1572 STAEEKAHSEQIH

-1662 GALNGPDHT
+1662 GALNGPDHPP
-1671 HKDLRIRRQ
+1671 KDLRIRRQ

-1713 WLRSSFKQAFGKKK
+1713 WVNSRGSELRSSFKQAFGKKK

-1744 SLPSSPK
+1744 SLPASPK
-1751 LPHSSGEC
+1751 VPHGAGDC
-1759 GATSMKPSQSASAI
+1759 GSTSMKPSQSASAI

-1823 NEIEILK
+1823 NEIEMLK
-1830 AENDRLKAETGNTGK
+1830 AENDRLKAETGNTAK
-1845 PARPSSESSSST
+1845 PARPPSESSSST

-1885 DEVTEGALH
+1885 DDAGDGTGH
-1894 KEGHSVKILVTI
+1894 KDGRSVKIIVSI
-1906 NKGYS
+1906 SKGYG
-1911 RAKDQKTHA
+1911 RAKDQKSQA

-1940 IRRLFKEYIFR
+1940 IRRLFKEYVFR
-1951 VDPATSLGLSS
+1951 IDTSTSLGLSS
-1962 DCIASYSIGDVI
+1962 DCIASYCIGDLI
-1974 RAHSLEVPELLPC
+1974 RSHSLEVPELLPC

-2026 FNLLMEHRR
+2026 FNLLMEHHR

-2049 ANRLAEYVI
+2049 ANKLAEYVI

-2075 DHKSSKDLRQ
+2075 DHKSSKELQQ

-2098 NGADLPVVIILDN
+2098 NGVELPVVIILDN
-2111 LHHISSLSDIFNGF
+2111 LHHVGSLSDIFNGF

-2177 RKLIETEIEK
+2177 RKLIEMEIER
-2187 NIRNNELIKII
+2187 NIRNNDLVKII

-2223 PRLFLPCPMDVDG
+2223 PRLFLPCPMDVEG
-2236 SRVWFTDLWNYS
+2236 SRVWFMDLWNYS
-2248 LVPYLLE
+2248 LVPYILE

-2277 ADTYPWSSATLQ
+2277 LDTYPWSSASLPQ
-2289 HDWPSLLQLRPE
+2289 DGPALLQLRPE
-2301 DVGYEGYASAK
+2301 DVGYEGCISTK
-2312 EGTTSKHVPQT
+2312 EATTSKHIPQN
-2323 DTEGDPLMNMLMRLQ
+2323 DTEGDPLMNMLMKLQ
-2338 EAANYSSAQ
+2338 EAANYSGTQ

-2352 STSHHDDILDSSLE
+2352 STSHHEDILDSSLE

>member
-1 MPVLGV
+1 C
-7 ASKLRQPAVGS
+7 
-18 KPVHTAL
+18 
-25 PIPNLGP
+25 
-32 TGSQQ
+32 
-37 YSPKSLELAGAES
+37 LEV
-50 SMLSCQ
+50 
-56 LTLKSTCDFGE
+56 
-67 RRALQGK
+67 
-74 TQETED
+74 ETRWE
-80 SKIYTD
+80 IYTD

-203 VPSPSAESSQS
+203 VPSPPAEISQS
-214 KTHQDMQSSLTA
+214 KTHQDMQ
-226 RYATQSNHSGI
+226 
-237 ATSQKKTSRLPGPSR
+237 SRLPGPSR

-292 ADSPKGTHPSTG
+292 GPHPSAG

-366 KPPPSEGM
+366 KPPPSEGV

-418 ECGETDVLSGGVN
+418 ECGEMDVLSGGVN

-444 KITPPKA
+444 KLTPPKA

-510 KTATAKKE
+510 KTAAAKKE

-532 KVPTAKQSASSA
+532 KVPTAKQSASSV

-559 NQSQIIPKS
+559 NQSQSTTKS
-568 QLNEKASP
+568 QLSEKASP
-576 SCGLASSEGKEPS
+576 SSGLAFSEGKEPNAS
-589 AALTP
+589 LIP
-594 GSSAALSGSV
+594 GSLTSLSASMA
-604 LASSSQGT
+604 ASSGQGT
-612 GNGIVQLPQQQQY
+612 GNGVVQLPQQQQY

-644 DSTSLPPAD
+644 DSTSLPHAD

-801 IDMSEKGGSDLD
+801 IDMSEKGSGDLD
-813 MSSEVDAGGYMSDG
+813 MSSEVDVGGYMSDG

-871 GVHDVTVDADSK
+871 GVHDVTVDADS
-883 DLDNISWDDSSSV
+883 WDDSSSV

-925 ASSRKNAHAQLK
+925 ASSRKNTHAQ

-965 TSIDS
+965 SSVDS

-981 SEESEKGGQKASLSV
+981 SDESEKGGQKASLSV

-1005 MTAQVGATQ
+1005 MTAQVGTTQ

-1022 ALKTPGKTDDAKAS
+1022 TLKTPGKTDDAKAS

-1098 ITSGSATLGKIPKSS
+1098 ITSGSATLGKMPKSS

-1128 GSQNQDDGVLHMN
+1128 GSQNQDDGVLHVN

-1185 AATTKLREPSK
+1185 AAATKLREPSK

-1261 RRLFGAKASGK
+1261 RRLASGK

-1415 TGSVRSTLSESMQLD
+1415 TGSVRSTLSERDFFCFNSMQLD

-1572 STAEEKAHSEQIQ
+1572 STLGGKKKFLKN
-1585 KLRRELVASQEKV
+1585 KLIWEDCSIDKCVLFLSQ
-1598 ATLTSQLSAN
+1598 

-1671 HKDLRIRRQ
+1671 HKGINFFSLDLRIRRQ

-1751 LPHSSGEC
+1751 LPHSSGDSTNFFQN
-1759 GATSMKPSQSASAI
+1759 AYPKAYVVI

-1872 LNITESVTSDILL
+1872 LNITESVTS
-1885 DEVTEGALH
+1885 GKH
-1894 KEGHSVKILVTI
+1894 ILVSK
-1906 NKGYS
+1906 NLS
-1911 RAKDQKTHA
+1911 LQDQKPHA

-1931 TKWDVLDGV
+1931 TKWDILDGV

-1951 VDPATSLGLSS
+1951 VDPTTSLGLSS
-1962 DCIASYSIGDVI
+1962 DCIASYCIGDVI

-1994 NIITVN
+1994 NVITVN

-2049 ANRLAEYVI
+2049 ANRLAEYII

-2140 NQGVSSSPNLELH
+2140 NQGVSASPNLELH

-2177 RKLIETEIEK
+2177 RKLIETEIER
-2187 NIRNNELIKII
+2187 NIRNNDLIKII

-2277 ADTYPWSSATLQ
+2277 ADTYPWSSASLQ
-2289 HDWPSLLQLRPE
+2289 HEWPSLLQLRPE

>member
-32 TGSQQ
+32 TGTQH
-37 YSPKSLELAGAES
+37 YSPKSLELTGAES

-74 TQETED
+74 TQELED

-203 VPSPSAESSQS
+203 VPSSPAEISQS
-214 KTHQDMQSSLTA
+214 KTQDMQSSLTA

-237 ATSQKKTSRLPGPSR
+237 ATSQKKASRLPGPSR

-292 ADSPKGTHPSTG
+292 DSPKGPHPSAG

-366 KPPPSEGM
+366 KPPPSEGV

-418 ECGETDVLSGGVN
+418 ECGEVDVLSGGMN
-431 SGGSTSSSPKVSP
+431 SSGSTSSSPKVSP
-444 KITPPKA
+444 KLTPPKA

-532 KVPTAKQSASSA
+532 KVPTAKQSTSSA
-544 CTGSKEVEKLRTTKG
+544 CMGSKEAEKLRTTKG
-559 NQSQIIPKS
+559 NQSQPTPKS

-576 SCGLASSEGKEPS
+576 SCGLAFSEGKEPS

-594 GSSAALSGSV
+594 GPSTALSGT
-604 LASSSQGT
+604 ATSSGQSS
-612 GNGIVQLPQQQQY
+612 GNGVVQLPQQQQY

-769 SASRFIHT
+769 STSRFIHT

-801 IDMSEKGGSDLD
+801 IDVSEKGSSDLD

-853 RSLNRIPDLAA
+853 RSLNRIPDLAT

-871 GVHDVTVDADSK
+871 GVHDVTVDAD
-883 DLDNISWDDSSSV
+883 SWDDSSSV

-937 TDSEKRSVTDSETWG
+937 TDLEKRSVTDSETWG

-965 TSIDS
+965 SNIDS

-981 SEESEKGGQKASLSV
+981 SEESEKGGQKAPL

-1005 MTAQVGATQ
+1005 MTTQVGATQ

-1068 GIGRSTATGS
+1068 GIGRSTVTGS

-1092 TTSGAT
+1092 TASGAT
-1098 ITSGSATLGKIPKSS
+1098 ITSGSATLGKMPKSS

-1128 GSQNQDDGVLHMN
+1128 GSQNQDDGVLHVN

-1152 RPSKSSGSG
+1152 RPSKSSGTG

-1185 AATTKLREPSK
+1185 AAATKLREPSK

-1345 PASVHSFTSGGL
+1345 PASVHSFTSGAL

-1415 TGSVRSTLSESMQLD
+1415 TGSVRSTLSESMHLD

-1478 AMSSSATGKYHF
+1478 AMSTSATGKYHF

-1534 TSLEERPRAISH
+1534 TSLEDRPRAISH

-1738 EELTDS
+1738 EEQTDS

-1885 DEVTEGALH
+1885 DDVTDGALH

-1911 RAKDQKTHA
+1911 RSKDQKSHT

-1951 VDPATSLGLSS
+1951 VDPAASLGLSS
-1962 DCIASYSIGDVI
+1962 DCIASYCIGDVT

-2049 ANRLAEYVI
+2049 ANRLAEYII

-2064 KTEDAIATFNV
+2064 KTEDAITTFNV

-2277 ADTYPWSSATLQ
+2277 ADTYPWSSASLQ
-2289 HDWPSLLQLRPE
+2289 HEWPSLLQLRPE

-2338 EAANYSSAQ
+2338 EAANFSSAQ

>member
-1 MPVLGV
+1 MDLSSEMNKHGRNPV
-7 ASKLRQPAVGS
+7 SHKL
-18 KPVHTAL
+18 
-25 PIPNLGP
+25 
-32 TGSQQ
+32 
-37 YSPKSLELAGAES
+37 
-50 SMLSCQ
+50 
-56 LTLKSTCDFGE
+56 
-67 RRALQGK
+67 
-74 TQETED
+74 ED
-80 SKIYTD
+80 QKKIYTD

-203 VPSPSAESSQS
+203 VPSPPAEISQS

-226 RYATQSNHSGI
+226 RYASQSNHSGI

-292 ADSPKGTHPSTG
+292 ADSPKGPQPSTG

-366 KPPPSEGM
+366 KPPPSEGV

-418 ECGETDVLSGGVN
+418 ECGEMDVLSGGVN

-444 KITPPKA
+444 KLTPPKA

-489 QVTETSTKKSSK
+489 QVTETPTKKSSK

-510 KTATAKKE
+510 KTTAAKKE

-532 KVPTAKQSASSA
+532 KVPTAKQSTSSL
-544 CTGSKEVEKLRTTKG
+544 CTGSKEIEKLRTTKG
-559 NQSQIIPKS
+559 NQSQSTPKS
-568 QLNEKASP
+568 QLSEKASP
-576 SCGLASSEGKEPS
+576 SSGLASSEGKEPS
-589 AALTP
+589 AAPTL
-594 GSSAALSGSV
+594 GSSAALS
-604 LASSSQGT
+604 ASMAANSGQGT
-612 GNGIVQLPQQQQY
+612 GNGGVQLPQQQQY

-726 EVNGRSIPSLTS
+726 EVNGRSIPSLAS
-738 RSTPVTWRLG
+738 RSTPMTWRLG

-769 SASRFIHT
+769 STSRFIHT

-801 IDMSEKGGSDLD
+801 IDMSEKGSGDLD
-813 MSSEVDAGGYMSDG
+813 MSSEVDVGGYMSDG

-871 GVHDVTVDADSK
+871 GVHDVTVDADS
-883 DLDNISWDDSSSV
+883 WDDSSSV

-925 ASSRKNAHAQLK
+925 ASSRKNTHAQLK

-965 TSIDS
+965 SSVDS

-981 SEESEKGGQKASLSV
+981 SEESEKGGQKAPLSV

-1005 MTAQVGATQ
+1005 MTAQVGTTQ
-1014 SRHKAGTS
+1014 SRQKAGTS

-1078 FGFKKSGMGSSTII
+1078 FGFKKSGMGSSSII

-1098 ITSGSATLGKIPKSS
+1098 ITSGSATLGKMPKSA

-1185 AATTKLREPSK
+1185 AAATKLREPSK

-1203 PVTINQTDKE
+1203 PVTVNQTDKE

-1445 RQTSQEEGK
+1445 RQTSQEESK

-1490 SNLVSPTNLSQ
+1490 SNLVSPTSLSQ

-1751 LPHSSGEC
+1751 LPHSSVEC

-1830 AENDRLKAETGNTGK
+1830 AENDRLKAETGNAGK

-1885 DEVTEGALH
+1885 EDVTDGTLH

-1911 RAKDQKTHA
+1911 RAKDQKPHT

-1951 VDPATSLGLSS
+1951 VDPTTSLGLSS
-1962 DCIASYSIGDVI
+1962 ECIASYCIGDVI

-1987 GYLVGDN
+1987 GYLVGDDN
-1994 NIITVN
+1994 VITVN

-2049 ANRLAEYVI
+2049 ANRLAEYII

-2165 EPVKG
+2165 EPIKG

-2177 RKLIETEIEK
+2177 RKLIETEIER
-2187 NIRNNELIKII
+2187 NMRNNELIKII

-2277 ADTYPWSSATLQ
+2277 ADTYPWSSASLQ
-2289 HDWPSLLQLRPE
+2289 HEWPSLLQLRPE

>member
-7 ASKLRQPAVGS
+7 ASKLRQPAGGS

-25 PIPNLGP
+25 PIPSLGTP
-32 TGSQQ
+32 AAQQ
-37 YSPKSLELAGAES
+37 YSARSLELTGAES

-56 LTLKSTCDFGE
+56 LALKSTCDFGE
-67 RRALQGK
+67 RRTLQGK
-74 TQETED
+74 TQEIED

-203 VPSPSAESSQS
+203 VPSPPAEISQS

-292 ADSPKGTHPSTG
+292 VDSPKGPHPSAG
-304 MNGNVQHPTST
+304 MNGNVQHPASS

-366 KPPPSEGM
+366 KPPPSEGV

-418 ECGETDVLSGGVN
+418 ECGEVDVLSGGVN

-444 KITPPKA
+444 KLTPPKA

-510 KTATAKKE
+510 KTTAAKKE

-532 KVPTAKQSASSA
+532 KVPAAKQGASSA

-559 NQSQIIPKS
+559 NQSQPATKS
-568 QLNEKASP
+568 QLTEKASP
-576 SCGLASSEGKEPS
+576 SCGLASADGKES
-589 AALTP
+589 SLALPP
-594 GSSAALSGSV
+594 GSSAALSVSV
-604 LASSSQGT
+604 AASSGQVT

-738 RSTPVTWRLG
+738 RSTAVTWRLG

-769 SASRFIHT
+769 STSRFIHT

-801 IDMSEKGGSDLD
+801 IDMSEKGSNDLD
-813 MSSEVDAGGYMSDG
+813 MSAEVDVGGYMSDG

-853 RSLNRIPDLAA
+853 RSLNRIPDLTA

-871 GVHDVTVDADSK
+871 GVHDVTVDAD
-883 DLDNISWDDSSSV
+883 SWDDSSSV

-925 ASSRKNAHAQLK
+925 ASSRKNTHAQLK

-965 TSIDS
+965 SSVDS

-1005 MTAQVGATQ
+1005 MTAQVGTTQ

-1098 ITSGSATLGKIPKSS
+1098 ITSGSATLGKMPKSS
-1113 AIGGKSNAGRKTSLD
+1113 AISGKSSAGRKTSLD
-1128 GSQNQDDGVLHMN
+1128 GSQNQDDGVLHVN

-1185 AATTKLREPSK
+1185 AAATKLREPSK

-1261 RRLFGAKASGK
+1261 RR
-1272 AASAP
+1272 
-1277 STEGVKPTSAMPSPS
+1277 
-1292 TTLARQGSLE
+1292 
-1302 SPSSGTGSMG
+1302 
-1312 SAGGQS
+1312 
-1318 GSSSPLFSKPS
+1318 
-1329 DLNADVV
+1329 
-1336 SLSHSLASS
+1336 
-1345 PASVHSFTSGGL
+1345 
-1357 VWAANLSSSSAGS
+1357 
-1370 KDTPSYQSM
+1370 
-1379 TSLHTSSESIDLPLS
+1379 
-1394 HHGSLSG
+1394 
-1401 LTTSTQ
+1401 
-1407 EVQSLLMR
+1407 
-1415 TGSVRSTLSESMQLD
+1415 
-1430 RNTLPKKGL
+1430 
-1439 RYTPSS
+1439 YTPSS

-1490 SNLVSPTNLSQ
+1490 SNLVSPTSLSQ

-1697 IGSGND
+1697 IGSSND

-1713 WLRSSFKQAFGKKK
+1713 WVNSRGSELRSSFKQAFGKKK

-1751 LPHSSGEC
+1751 LPHSSAEC
-1759 GATSMKPSQSASAI
+1759 GAPSMKPSQSTSAI

-1885 DEVTEGALH
+1885 DDVTDGALH

-1911 RAKDQKTHA
+1911 RAKDQKPHA

-1962 DCIASYSIGDVI
+1962 DCIASYCIGDVI

-2049 ANRLAEYVI
+2049 ANRMAEYII

-2277 ADTYPWSSATLQ
+2277 ADTYPWSSASLQ
-2289 HDWPSLLQLRPE
+2289 HEWPSLLQLRPE

-2312 EGTTSKHVPQT
+2312 EGTTSKHAPQSE
-2323 DTEGDPLMNMLMRLQ
+2323 TEGDPLMNMLMRLQ

>member
-37 YSPKSLELAGAES
+37 YSPKSLELTGAES

-74 TQETED
+74 TQEIED

-203 VPSPSAESSQS
+203 VPSPAEISQS
-214 KTHQDMQSSLTA
+214 KTHQDMQSSITA
-226 RYATQSNHSGI
+226 RYASQSNHSGI

-292 ADSPKGTHPSTG
+292 ADSPKGPHASTG

-366 KPPPSEGM
+366 KPPPSEGV

-418 ECGETDVLSGGVN
+418 ECGEMDVLSGGVN

-444 KITPPKA
+444 KLTPPKA

-489 QVTETSTKKSSK
+489 QVTETPTKKSSK

-510 KTATAKKE
+510 KTTAAKKE

-532 KVPTAKQSASSA
+532 KVPTAKQSTSSI
-544 CTGSKEVEKLRTTKG
+544 CTGSKEIEKLRTTKG
-559 NQSQIIPKS
+559 NQSQSTPKS
-568 QLNEKASP
+568 QLTEKASP
-576 SCGLASSEGKEPS
+576 SSGLASSEGKEPS

-594 GSSAALSGSV
+594 GSSATLSASMA
-604 LASSSQGT
+604 ASSGQGT
-612 GNGIVQLPQQQQY
+612 GNGVVQLPQQQQY

-738 RSTPVTWRLG
+738 RSTPMTWRLG

-769 SASRFIHT
+769 STSRFIHT

-801 IDMSEKGGSDLD
+801 IDMSEKGSGDLD
-813 MSSEVDAGGYMSDG
+813 MSSEVDVGGYMSDG

-871 GVHDVTVDADSK
+871 GVHDVTVDADS
-883 DLDNISWDDSSSV
+883 WDDSSSV

-925 ASSRKNAHAQLK
+925 ASSRKNTHAQLK

-965 TSIDS
+965 SSVDS

-981 SEESEKGGQKASLSV
+981 SEESEKGGQKASFSV

-1005 MTAQVGATQ
+1005 MTAQVGTTQ
-1014 SRHKAGTS
+1014 SRQKAGTS

-1036 EKVKTPLKGASIQR
+1036 EKVKPPLKGASIQR

-1098 ITSGSATLGKIPKSS
+1098 ITSGSATLGKIPKSA

-1128 GSQNQDDGVLHMN
+1128 GCQNQDDGVLHMN

-1185 AATTKLREPSK
+1185 AAASKLREPSK

-1261 RRLFGAKASGK
+1261 R
-1272 AASAP
+1272 
-1277 STEGVKPTSAMPSPS
+1277 
-1292 TTLARQGSLE
+1292 
-1302 SPSSGTGSMG
+1302 
-1312 SAGGQS
+1312 
-1318 GSSSPLFSKPS
+1318 
-1329 DLNADVV
+1329 
-1336 SLSHSLASS
+1336 
-1345 PASVHSFTSGGL
+1345 
-1357 VWAANLSSSSAGS
+1357 
-1370 KDTPSYQSM
+1370 
-1379 TSLHTSSESIDLPLS
+1379 
-1394 HHGSLSG
+1394 
-1401 LTTSTQ
+1401 
-1407 EVQSLLMR
+1407 
-1415 TGSVRSTLSESMQLD
+1415 
-1430 RNTLPKKGL
+1430 

-1830 AENDRLKAETGNTGK
+1830 AENDRLKAETGNAGK

-1885 DEVTEGALH
+1885 EDVTDGALH

-1911 RAKDQKTHA
+1911 RAKDQKPHT

-1940 IRRLFKEYIFR
+1940 IKRLFKEYIFR
-1951 VDPATSLGLSS
+1951 VDPTTSLGLSS
-1962 DCIASYSIGDVI
+1962 ECIANYCIGDVI

-1994 NIITVN
+1994 NVITVN

-2049 ANRLAEYVI
+2049 ANRLAEYII

-2165 EPVKG
+2165 EPIKG

-2177 RKLIETEIEK
+2177 RKLIETEIERSM
-2187 NIRNNELIKII
+2187 RNNELIKII

-2264 GKRAPWEDPSKWV
+2264 GKRSPWEDPSKWV
-2277 ADTYPWSSATLQ
+2277 ADTYPWSSASLQ
-2289 HDWPSLLQLRPE
+2289 HEWPSLLQLRPE

>member
-25 PIPNLGP
+25 PIPNLGSP
-32 TGSQQ
+32 SSQK
-37 YSPKSLELAGAES
+37 YSPKSLELTGAES

-67 RRALQGK
+67 RKTLQGK
-74 TQETED
+74 TQEIED

-203 VPSPSAESSQS
+203 VPSTPAEISQS

-237 ATSQKKTSRLPGPSR
+237 ATSQKKASRLPGPSR

-292 ADSPKGTHPSTG
+292 ADSPKGPHPSAG

-315 GQQQVSAIPSPSA
+315 GQQPVSAIPSPSA

-354 PATSPTPSSDRL
+354 PATSPTPTSDRL
-366 KPPPSEGM
+366 KPPPSEGV

-411 REDDTFS
+411 REDDNFS
-418 ECGETDVLSGGVN
+418 ECGEMDVLSGGVN
-431 SGGSTSSSPKVSP
+431 GGGSTSSSPKVSP
-444 KITPPKA
+444 KLTPPKA

-476 KVCTEKTVKEEKD
+476 KVCTEKAVKEEKD
-489 QVTETSTKKSSK
+489 QVTESSTKKSSK

-510 KTATAKKE
+510 KTTAAKKE
-518 SLIPSS
+518 NLVSSS

-532 KVPTAKQSASSA
+532 KVPTAKQSTSSA

-559 NQSQIIPKS
+559 NQSQSTPKS
-568 QLNEKASP
+568 QLSEKASP
-576 SCGLASSEGKEPS
+576 SSGLASSEGKEPS

-594 GSSAALSGSV
+594 GSSAALSASMAAGSG
-604 LASSSQGT
+604 QGT
-612 GNGIVQLPQQQQY
+612 GNGVVQLPQQQQY

-726 EVNGRSIPSLTS
+726 EVNGRSIPSLSS

-801 IDMSEKGGSDLD
+801 IDMSEKGSGDLD
-813 MSSEVDAGGYMSDG
+813 ISSEADVGGYMSDG

-871 GVHDVTVDADSK
+871 GVHDVTVDADS
-883 DLDNISWDDSSSV
+883 WDDSSSV

-925 ASSRKNAHAQLK
+925 ASSRKNTHAQLK

-965 TSIDS
+965 SSVDS
-970 SGKWKGLPSGL
+970 GGKWKGLPSGL
-981 SEESEKGGQKASLSV
+981 SEESEKGGQKTSLSV

-1005 MTAQVGATQ
+1005 MTAQVGTTQ

-1078 FGFKKSGMGSSTII
+1078 FGFKKSGLGSSTMI

-1098 ITSGSATLGKIPKSS
+1098 ITSGSATLGKMPKSS
-1113 AIGGKSNAGRKTSLD
+1113 AISGKSNAGRKTSLD
-1128 GSQNQDDGVLHMN
+1128 GSQNQDDGILHVS

-1180 SKSAG
+1180 SKSVG
-1185 AATTKLREPSK
+1185 AAATKLREPSK

-1213 KEKVA
+1213 KEKVV

-1261 RRLFGAKASGK
+1261 R
-1272 AASAP
+1272 
-1277 STEGVKPTSAMPSPS
+1277 
-1292 TTLARQGSLE
+1292 
-1302 SPSSGTGSMG
+1302 
-1312 SAGGQS
+1312 
-1318 GSSSPLFSKPS
+1318 
-1329 DLNADVV
+1329 
-1336 SLSHSLASS
+1336 
-1345 PASVHSFTSGGL
+1345 
-1357 VWAANLSSSSAGS
+1357 
-1370 KDTPSYQSM
+1370 
-1379 TSLHTSSESIDLPLS
+1379 
-1394 HHGSLSG
+1394 
-1401 LTTSTQ
+1401 
-1407 EVQSLLMR
+1407 
-1415 TGSVRSTLSESMQLD
+1415 
-1430 RNTLPKKGL
+1430 

-1885 DEVTEGALH
+1885 DDVTDGALH
-1894 KEGHSVKILVTI
+1894 KDGHSVKILVTI

-1911 RAKDQKTHA
+1911 RAKDQKPHA

-1951 VDPATSLGLSS
+1951 VDPTTSLGLSS
-1962 DCIASYSIGDVI
+1962 DCIASYCIGDVI
-1974 RAHSLEVPELLPC
+1974 RAHSPEVPELLPC

-1994 NIITVN
+1994 NVITVN

-2049 ANRLAEYVI
+2049 ANRLAEYII

-2064 KTEDAIATFNV
+2064 KTEDAIATFNI

-2140 NQGVSSSPNLELH
+2140 NQGVSSSPNLEMH

-2187 NIRNNELIKII
+2187 NIRNNELMKII

-2289 HDWPSLLQLRPE
+2289 HEWPSLLQLRPE

>member
-18 KPVHTAL
+18 KPAHTAL
-25 PIPNLGP
+25 LIPNLGT
-32 TGSQQ
+32 TGSQP
-37 YSPKSLELAGAES
+37 YSSRPLELTEPES

-56 LTLKSTCDFGE
+56 LTLKATCEFGE
-67 RRALQGK
+67 KKPLQEK
-74 TQETED
+74 AKETED

-191 QYYQSLVELQQQ
+191 QYYQSLVELQQP
-203 VPSPSAESSQS
+203 VSHASPQAEASQAKS
-214 KTHQDMQSSLTA
+214 QQDMQSSLAA

-237 ATSQKKTSRLPGPSR
+237 ATSQKKPTRLPGPSR
-252 VPAAGSSTKVQ
+252 VPAAGSSSKAQ

-277 IDKNKPPQY
+277 IDKNKPPNY

-292 ADSPKGTHPSTG
+292 DSSKGPQPSSG
-304 MNGNVQHPTST
+304 VNGNTQPPGTA
-315 GQQQVSAIPSPSA
+315 GQLPASAIPSPSA

-343 TSTMLSVKQPS
+343 TSTMLTVKQPS
-354 PATSPTPSSDRL
+354 PATSPTPSADRL
-366 KPPPSEGM
+366 KPPGSEGA
-374 KPPSSGQKSMLEKF
+374 KTAPSGQKSMLEKF

-398 PPLSL
+398 PPQSP
-403 SSGPSDSG
+403 SSGPSDG
-411 REDDTFS
+411 GKDDDAFS
-418 ECGETDVLSGGVN
+418 ESGEMEGFSSGLN
-431 SGGSTSSSPKVSP
+431 SGGSTNSSPKVSP
-444 KITPPKA
+444 KLAPPKA

-466 DKEEKNRDKN
+466 EKEEKNRDKN
-476 KVCTEKTVKEEKD
+476 KVCTEKPVKDEKD
-489 QVTETSTKKSSK
+489 QVTETAPKKTSK

-510 KTATAKKE
+510 KTTAAKKE

-532 KVPTAKQSASSA
+532 KVPTAKQTVSSGSAV
-544 CTGSKEVEKLRTTKG
+544 SKESEKFRTTKG
-559 NQSQIIPKS
+559 SPSQSLPKPVTT
-568 QLNEKASP
+568 EKASTSNCP
-576 SCGLASSEGKEPS
+576 APLEGREAGQASHAGSCAVLGAQ
-589 AALTP
+589 
-594 GSSAALSGSV
+594 GSGQTA
-604 LASSSQGT
+604 
-612 GNGIVQLPQQQQY
+612 GNGAVHLPQQQQH

-633 APFIYRTLSEN
+633 APFIYRSHSEN
-644 DSTSLPPAD
+644 EGTSLPSAD
-653 SCTSPTKMDLS
+653 SCTSPTKMDVS
-664 FSKTAKQCLEEIS
+664 YNKTAKQCLEEIS

-726 EVNGRSIPSLTS
+726 EVNGRTIPNLTS
-738 RSTPVTWRLG
+738 RPTPMTWRLG
-748 QASPRLQ
+748 QACPRLQ

-769 SASRFIHT
+769 GTSRLIHT

-791 AVSRLGNISQ
+791 AVSRLGNLSQ
-801 IDMSEKGGSDLD
+801 MDMSEKASSDLD
-813 MSSEVDAGGYMSDG
+813 MSSEVDVGGYMSDG
-827 DILGKSLRTDD
+827 DILGKSLRADD

-853 RSLNRIPDLAA
+853 RSLNRIPDTAT

-871 GVHDVTVDADSK
+871 GVHDVTVDADS
-883 DLDNISWDDSSSV
+883 WDDSSSV

-901 DTLDNLSTDDL
+901 DTLDNISTDDL

-925 ASSRKNAHAQLK
+925 VPSRKNTQLK
-937 TDSEKRSVTDSETWG
+937 TDSEKRSTTDETWDA
-952 STEELKKPEEDFD
+952 TQELKKTEEDL
-965 TSIDS
+965 DS
-970 SGKWKGLPSGL
+970 HGDSGGKWKAISSGLP
-981 SEESEKGGQKASLSV
+981 EDPEKTGQKASLSI

-1005 MTAQVGATQ
+1005 MSAQGGAS
-1014 SRHKAGTS
+1014 SRQKAGTS

-1036 EKVKTPLKGASIQR
+1036 EKGKSPLKGSSLQR

-1068 GIGRSTATGS
+1068 GIGRSTAPGS
-1078 FGFKKSGMGSSTII
+1078 FGFKKSSGVGSSTMI
-1092 TTSGAT
+1092 TSSGAT
-1098 ITSGSATLGKIPKSS
+1098 ITSGSATLGKIPKSA
-1113 AIGGKSNAGRKTSLD
+1113 AIGGKSGAGRKTSLD
-1128 GSQNQDDGVLHMN
+1128 GSQNQDDGLLHVS
-1141 SKTTLQYRSLP
+1141 SKSSLQYRSLP
-1152 RPSKSSGSG
+1152 RPSKSSASG

-1185 AATTKLREPSK
+1185 ATTSKLREPTK

-1203 PVTINQTDKE
+1203 PVTVNQTDKE

-1228 SSPKSSPT
+1228 GSPKSSPT
-1236 SASASGTPGLR
+1236 SASACGTQGLR

-1261 RRLFGAKASGK
+1261 R
-1272 AASAP
+1272 
-1277 STEGVKPTSAMPSPS
+1277 
-1292 TTLARQGSLE
+1292 
-1302 SPSSGTGSMG
+1302 
-1312 SAGGQS
+1312 
-1318 GSSSPLFSKPS
+1318 
-1329 DLNADVV
+1329 
-1336 SLSHSLASS
+1336 
-1345 PASVHSFTSGGL
+1345 
-1357 VWAANLSSSSAGS
+1357 
-1370 KDTPSYQSM
+1370 
-1379 TSLHTSSESIDLPLS
+1379 
-1394 HHGSLSG
+1394 
-1401 LTTSTQ
+1401 
-1407 EVQSLLMR
+1407 
-1415 TGSVRSTLSESMQLD
+1415 SMQLD

-1445 RQTSQEEGK
+1445 RQANQEEGK

-1463 GLQDTGSQSPLVSPS
+1463 GLQDAGSQSPLLSPS

-1516 AQDTSFDLYDD
+1516 AQDSSFDLYDD

-1572 STAEEKAHSEQIQ
+1572 STAEEKAHSEQIH

-1662 GALNGPDHT
+1662 GALNGPDHPP
-1671 HKDLRIRRQ
+1671 KDLRIRRQ

-1713 WLRSSFKQAFGKKK
+1713 WVNSRGSELRSSFKQAFGKKK

-1744 SLPSSPK
+1744 SLPASPK
-1751 LPHSSGEC
+1751 LPHNAGDC
-1759 GATSMKPSQSASAI
+1759 GSASMKPSQSASAI

-1830 AENDRLKAETGNTGK
+1830 AENDRLKAETGHAAK
-1845 PARPSSESSSST
+1845 PARPPSESSSSS

-1885 DEVTEGALH
+1885 DDAGDTTGH
-1894 KEGHSVKILVTI
+1894 KDGRSVKIIVSI
-1906 NKGYS
+1906 SKGYG
-1911 RAKDQKTHA
+1911 RAKDQKSQA

-1940 IRRLFKEYIFR
+1940 IRRLFKEYVFR
-1951 VDPATSLGLSS
+1951 IDTSTSLGLSS
-1962 DCIASYSIGDVI
+1962 DCIASYCIGDLI
-1974 RAHSLEVPELLPC
+1974 RSHSLEVPELLPC

-1994 NIITVN
+1994 NVITVN

-2026 FNLLMEHRR
+2026 FNLLMEHHR

-2049 ANRLAEYVI
+2049 ANKLAEYVI

-2064 KTEDAIATFNV
+2064 KTEDAIAIFNV
-2075 DHKSSKDLRQ
+2075 DHKSSKELQQ

-2098 NGADLPVVIILDN
+2098 NGVELPVVIILDN
-2111 LHHISSLSDIFNGF
+2111 LHHVGSLSDIFNGF

-2177 RKLIETEIEK
+2177 RKLIEIEIER
-2187 NIRNNELIKII
+2187 NIRNNDLVKII

-2223 PRLFLPCPMDVDG
+2223 PRLFLPCPMDVEA
-2236 SRVWFTDLWNYS
+2236 SRVWFMDLWNYS
-2248 LVPYLLE
+2248 LVPYILE

-2277 ADTYPWSSATLQ
+2277 LDTYPWSSASLPQ
-2289 HDWPSLLQLRPE
+2289 DGPALLQLRPE
-2301 DVGYEGYASAK
+2301 DVGYEGCIATK
-2312 EGTTSKHVPQT
+2312 EATTSKHIPQS
-2323 DTEGDPLMNMLMRLQ
+2323 DTEGDPLMNMLMKLQ
-2338 EAANYSSAQ
+2338 EAANYSGTQ

-2352 STSHHDDILDSSLE
+2352 STSHQEDILDSSLE

>member
-25 PIPNLGP
+25 PIPNLGT
-32 TGSQQ
+32 TGSQHC
-37 YSPKSLELAGAES
+37 SSRPLELTETES

-56 LTLKSTCDFGE
+56 LALKSTCEFGE
-67 RRALQGK
+67 KKPLQGK
-74 TQETED
+74 AKEKED

-191 QYYQSLVELQQQ
+191 QYYQSLVELQQR
-203 VPSPSAESSQS
+203 VTHASPPSEASQA
-214 KTHQDMQSSLTA
+214 KTQQDMQSSLAA

-237 ATSQKKTSRLPGPSR
+237 ATSQKKPTRLPGPSR
-252 VPAAGSSTKVQ
+252 VPAAGSSSKVQ

-277 IDKNKPPQY
+277 IDKNKPPNY

-292 ADSPKGTHPSTG
+292 DSSKGPQSSSG
-304 MNGNVQHPTST
+304 VNGNVQPPST
-315 GQQQVSAIPSPSA
+315 AGQPPASAIPSPSA

-343 TSTMLSVKQPS
+343 TSTMLTVKQS
-354 PATSPTPSSDRL
+354 STATSPTPSSDRL
-366 KPPPSEGM
+366 KPPVSEGV
-374 KPPSSGQKSMLEKF
+374 KTAPSGQKSMLEKF

-398 PPLSL
+398 PPQPP
-403 SSGPSDSG
+403 SSGPSDG
-411 REDDTFS
+411 GKDDDAFS
-418 ECGETDVLSGGVN
+418 ESGEMEGFNSGLN
-431 SGGSTSSSPKVSP
+431 SGGSTNSSPKVSP
-444 KITPPKA
+444 KLAPPKA

-466 DKEEKNRDKN
+466 EKEEKNRDKN
-476 KVCTEKTVKEEKD
+476 KVCTEKPVKEEKD
-489 QVTETSTKKSSK
+489 QVTEMAPKKTSK

-510 KTATAKKE
+510 KTTAAKKE

-532 KVPTAKQSASSA
+532 KVPTVKQTISPGSTA
-544 CTGSKEVEKLRTTKG
+544 SKESEKFRTTKG
-559 NQSQIIPKS
+559 SPSQSLSKPITM
-568 QLNEKASP
+568 EKAS
-576 SCGLASSEGKEPS
+576 ASSCPAPLEGREAGQASP
-589 AALTP
+589 
-594 GSSAALSGSV
+594 SGSCTMTV
-604 LASSSQGT
+604 AQSSGQST
-612 GNGIVQLPQQQQY
+612 GNGAVQLPQQQQH

-633 APFIYRTLSEN
+633 APFIYRAHSEN
-644 DSTSLPPAD
+644 EGTALPSAD

-664 FSKTAKQCLEEIS
+664 YSKTAKQCLEEIS

-726 EVNGRSIPSLTS
+726 EVNGRTIPNLTS
-738 RSTPVTWRLG
+738 RPTPMTWRLG
-748 QASPRLQ
+748 QACPRLQ

-769 SASRFIHT
+769 GTSRFIHT

-791 AVSRLGNISQ
+791 AVSRLGNMSQ
-801 IDMSEKGGSDLD
+801 IDMSEKASSDLD
-813 MSSEVDAGGYMSDG
+813 MSSEVDVGGYMSDG

-853 RSLNRIPDLAA
+853 RSLNRIPDTAT
-864 SRDVIQR
+864 SRDIIQR
-871 GVHDVTVDADSK
+871 GVHDVTVDAD
-883 DLDNISWDDSSSV
+883 SWDDSSSV

-901 DTLDNLSTDDL
+901 DTLDNISTDDL

-925 ASSRKNAHAQLK
+925 VPSRKNTQLR
-937 TDSEKRSVTDSETWG
+937 TDSEKRSTTDETWD
-952 STEELKKPEEDFD
+952 SPEELKKPEEDFD
-965 TSIDS
+965 SHGDAG
-970 SGKWKGLPSGL
+970 GKWKTVSSGLP
-981 SEESEKGGQKASLSV
+981 EDPEKAGQKASLSV

-1005 MTAQVGATQ
+1005 MSAQGGAP
-1014 SRHKAGTS
+1014 SRQKAGTS

-1036 EKVKTPLKGASIQR
+1036 EKGKAPLKGSSLQR

-1068 GIGRSTATGS
+1068 GIGRSTATSS
-1078 FGFKKSGMGSSTII
+1078 FGFKKPSGVGSSAMI
-1092 TTSGAT
+1092 TSSGAT
-1098 ITSGSATLGKIPKSS
+1098 ITSGSATLGKIPKSA

-1128 GSQNQDDGVLHMN
+1128 GSQNQDDVVLHVS

-1152 RPSKSSGSG
+1152 RPSKSSTSG

-1185 AATTKLREPSK
+1185 ATTSKLREPTK

-1203 PVTINQTDKE
+1203 PVTVNQTDKE

-1228 SSPKSSPT
+1228 GSPKSSPT
-1236 SASASGTPGLR
+1236 SASACGAQGLR

-1261 RRLFGAKASGK
+1261 R
-1272 AASAP
+1272 
-1277 STEGVKPTSAMPSPS
+1277 
-1292 TTLARQGSLE
+1292 
-1302 SPSSGTGSMG
+1302 
-1312 SAGGQS
+1312 
-1318 GSSSPLFSKPS
+1318 
-1329 DLNADVV
+1329 
-1336 SLSHSLASS
+1336 
-1345 PASVHSFTSGGL
+1345 
-1357 VWAANLSSSSAGS
+1357 
-1370 KDTPSYQSM
+1370 
-1379 TSLHTSSESIDLPLS
+1379 
-1394 HHGSLSG
+1394 
-1401 LTTSTQ
+1401 
-1407 EVQSLLMR
+1407 
-1415 TGSVRSTLSESMQLD
+1415 SMQLD

-1445 RQTSQEEGK
+1445 RQANQEEGK

-1463 GLQDTGSQSPLVSPS
+1463 GLQDTGNQSPLVSPS
-1478 AMSSSATGKYHF
+1478 AMSSSAAGKYHF

-1516 AQDTSFDLYDD
+1516 AQDSSFDLYDD

-1572 STAEEKAHSEQIQ
+1572 STAEEKAHSEQIH

-1662 GALNGPDHT
+1662 GALNGPDHPP
-1671 HKDLRIRRQ
+1671 KDLRIRRQ

-1713 WLRSSFKQAFGKKK
+1713 WVNSRGSELRSSFKQAFGKKK

-1744 SLPSSPK
+1744 SLPASPK
-1751 LPHSSGEC
+1751 LPHNAGDC
-1759 GATSMKPSQSASAI
+1759 GSASMKPSQSASASPLVWPPKKRQNGPVIYKHRSRI

-1830 AENDRLKAETGNTGK
+1830 AENDRLKAETGNTAK
-1845 PARPSSESSSST
+1845 PTRPPSESSSST

-1872 LNITESVTSDILL
+1872 LNITEAVSSDILL
-1885 DEVTEGALH
+1885 DDAGDATGH
-1894 KEGHSVKILVTI
+1894 KDGRSVKIIVSI
-1906 NKGYS
+1906 SKGYG
-1911 RAKDQKTHA
+1911 RAKDQKSQA

-1940 IRRLFKEYIFR
+1940 IRRLFKEYVFR
-1951 VDPATSLGLSS
+1951 IDTSTSLGLSS
-1962 DCIASYSIGDVI
+1962 DCIASYCIGDLI
-1974 RAHSLEVPELLPC
+1974 RSHNLEVPELLPC

-2026 FNLLMEHRR
+2026 FNLLMEHHR

-2049 ANRLAEYVI
+2049 ANKLAEYVI

-2075 DHKSSKDLRQ
+2075 DHKSSKELQQ

-2098 NGADLPVVIILDN
+2098 NGVELPVVIILDN
-2111 LHHISSLSDIFNGF
+2111 LHHVGSLSDIFNGF

-2177 RKLIETEIEK
+2177 RKLIEIEIER
-2187 NIRNNELIKII
+2187 NIRNNDLVKII

-2223 PRLFLPCPMDVDG
+2223 PRLFLPCPMDVEG
-2236 SRVWFTDLWNYS
+2236 SRVWFMDLWNYS
-2248 LVPYLLE
+2248 LVPYILE

-2264 GKRAPWEDPSKWV
+2264 GKRTPWEDPSKWV
-2277 ADTYPWSSATLQ
+2277 LDTYPWSSATLPQ
-2289 HDWPSLLQLRPE
+2289 ESPALLQLRPE
-2301 DVGYEGYASAK
+2301 DVGYESCTSTK
-2312 EGTTSKHVPQT
+2312 EATTSKHIPQT
-2323 DTEGDPLMNMLMRLQ
+2323 DTEGDPLMNMLMKLQ
-2338 EAANYSSAQ
+2338 EAANYSSTQ
-2347 SCDSD
+2347 SCDSE
-2352 STSHHDDILDSSLE
+2352 STSHHEDILDSSLE

>member
-25 PIPNLGP
+25 PIPNLGT
-32 TGSQQ
+32 TGSQHC
-37 YSPKSLELAGAES
+37 SSRPLELAETES

-56 LTLKSTCDFGE
+56 LALKSTCEFGE
-67 RRALQGK
+67 KKTLQGK
-74 TQETED
+74 AKEKED

-191 QYYQSLVELQQQ
+191 QYYQSLVELQQR
-203 VPSPSAESSQS
+203 VTHTSPPSEASQA
-214 KTHQDMQSSLTA
+214 KTQQDMQ
-226 RYATQSNHSGI
+226 
-237 ATSQKKTSRLPGPSR
+237 SRLPGPSR
-252 VPAAGSSTKVQ
+252 VPAAGSSSKGQ

-277 IDKNKPPQY
+277 IDKNKPPNY

-292 ADSPKGTHPSTG
+292 DSSKGPQSSSG
-304 MNGNVQHPTST
+304 VNGNMQPPGTA
-315 GQQQVSAIPSPSA
+315 GQPPASAIPSPSA

-343 TSTMLSVKQPS
+343 TSTMLTVKQSS

-366 KPPPSEGM
+366 KPTVSEGV
-374 KPPSSGQKSMLEKF
+374 KTAPSGQKSMLEKF

-398 PPLSL
+398 SPQPP
-403 SSGPSDSG
+403 SSGPSDG
-411 REDDTFS
+411 GKDDDAFS
-418 ECGETDVLSGGVN
+418 ESGEMEGFNSGLN
-431 SGGSTSSSPKVSP
+431 SGGSTNSSPKVSP
-444 KITPPKA
+444 KLAPPKA

-466 DKEEKNRDKN
+466 EKEEKTRDKN
-476 KVCTEKTVKEEKD
+476 KVCTDKTVKEEKD
-489 QVTETSTKKSSK
+489 QVTEMAPKKTSK

-510 KTATAKKE
+510 KATAAKKE

-532 KVPTAKQSASSA
+532 KVPTAKQTISPGSTA
-544 CTGSKEVEKLRTTKG
+544 SKESEKFRTTKG
-559 NQSQIIPKS
+559 SPSQSLPKPITM
-568 QLNEKASP
+568 EKAS
-576 SCGLASSEGKEPS
+576 ASSCPAPLEEREAGQPS
-589 AALTP
+589 A
-594 GSSAALSGSV
+594 SGSCSV
-604 LASSSQGT
+604 TVAQISGQNT
-612 GNGIVQLPQQQQY
+612 GNGAVHLPQQQQH

-633 APFIYRTLSEN
+633 APFIYRAHSEN
-644 DSTSLPPAD
+644 ESTSLPSAD

-664 FSKTAKQCLEEIS
+664 YSKTAKQCLEEIS

-726 EVNGRSIPSLTS
+726 EVNGRTIPNLTS
-738 RSTPVTWRLG
+738 RPTPMTWRLG
-748 QASPRLQ
+748 QACPRLQ

-769 SASRFIHT
+769 GTGRFIHT

-791 AVSRLGNISQ
+791 AVSRLGNMSQ
-801 IDMSEKGGSDLD
+801 MDMTEKASSDLD
-813 MSSEVDAGGYMSDG
+813 MSSEVDVGGYMSDG

-853 RSLNRIPDLAA
+853 RSLNRIPDTAT

-871 GVHDVTVDADSK
+871 GVHDVTVDADS
-883 DLDNISWDDSSSV
+883 WDDSSSV

-901 DTLDNLSTDDL
+901 DTLDNISTDDL

-925 ASSRKNAHAQLK
+925 VPSRKNTQPK
-937 TDSEKRSVTDSETWG
+937 MDSEKRSTTDETWD
-952 STEELKKPEEDFD
+952 SPEELKKTEEDFD
-965 TSIDS
+965 SHGDAG
-970 SGKWKGLPSGL
+970 GKWKTVSSGLP
-981 SEESEKGGQKASLSV
+981 EDPEKAGQKASLSV

-1005 MTAQVGATQ
+1005 MSAQGGAP
-1014 SRHKAGTS
+1014 SRQKPGTS
-1022 ALKTPGKTDDAKAS
+1022 ALKTPGKTDDAKVS
-1036 EKVKTPLKGASIQR
+1036 EKGKTPLKGSSLQR

-1068 GIGRSTATGS
+1068 GIGRSTATSS
-1078 FGFKKSGMGSSTII
+1078 FGFKKPSGVGSSAMI
-1092 TTSGAT
+1092 TSSGAT
-1098 ITSGSATLGKIPKSS
+1098 ITSGSATLGKIPKSA

-1128 GSQNQDDGVLHMN
+1128 GSQNQDDVVLHVS

-1152 RPSKSSGSG
+1152 RPSKSSTSG

-1185 AATTKLREPSK
+1185 ATTSKLREPTK

-1203 PVTINQTDKE
+1203 PVTVNQTDKE

-1218 VSDSESVSLS
+1218 VSDSESISLS
-1228 SSPKSSPT
+1228 GSPKSSPT
-1236 SASASGTPGLR
+1236 SASACGAQGLR

-1261 RRLFGAKASGK
+1261 RRLFGAKAGGK
-1272 AASAP
+1272 SASAP
-1277 STEGVKPTSAMPSPS
+1277 NTEGVKSSSVMPSPS

-1312 SAGGQS
+1312 SAGGLS
-1318 GSSSPLFSKPS
+1318 GSSSPLFNKPS
-1329 DLNADVV
+1329 DLTTDVI

-1357 VWAANLSSSSAGS
+1357 VWAANMSSSSAGS

-1401 LTTSTQ
+1401 LTTGTH

-1445 RQTSQEEGK
+1445 RQANQEEGK

-1463 GLQDTGSQSPLVSPS
+1463 GLQDTGNQSPLVSPS
-1478 AMSSSATGKYHF
+1478 AMSSSAAGKYHF

-1516 AQDTSFDLYDD
+1516 AQDSSFDLYDD

-1572 STAEEKAHSEQIQ
+1572 STAEEKAHSEQIH

-1662 GALNGPDHT
+1662 GALNGPDHPP
-1671 HKDLRIRRQ
+1671 KDLRIRRQ

-1713 WLRSSFKQAFGKKK
+1713 WVNSRGSELRSSFKQAFGKKK

-1744 SLPSSPK
+1744 SLPASPK
-1751 LPHSSGEC
+1751 LPHNAGDC
-1759 GATSMKPSQSASAI
+1759 GSASMKPSQSASAI

-1830 AENDRLKAETGNTGK
+1830 AENDRLKAETGNTAK
-1845 PARPSSESSSST
+1845 PARPPSESSSST

-1872 LNITESVTSDILL
+1872 LNITETVTSDILL
-1885 DEVTEGALH
+1885 DDAGDATGH
-1894 KEGHSVKILVTI
+1894 KDGRSVKIIVSI
-1906 NKGYS
+1906 SKGYG
-1911 RAKDQKTHA
+1911 RAKDQKSQA

-1940 IRRLFKEYIFR
+1940 IRRLFKEYVFR
-1951 VDPATSLGLSS
+1951 IDTSTSLGLSS
-1962 DCIASYSIGDVI
+1962 DCIASYCIGDLI
-1974 RAHSLEVPELLPC
+1974 RSHNLEVPELLPC

-2026 FNLLMEHRR
+2026 FNLLMEHHR

-2049 ANRLAEYVI
+2049 ANKLAEYVI

-2075 DHKSSKDLRQ
+2075 DHKSSKELQQ

-2098 NGADLPVVIILDN
+2098 NGVELPVVIILDN
-2111 LHHISSLSDIFNGF
+2111 LHHVGSLSDIFNGF

-2177 RKLIETEIEK
+2177 RKLIEIEIER
-2187 NIRNNELIKII
+2187 NIRNNDLVKII

-2223 PRLFLPCPMDVDG
+2223 PRLFLPCPMDVEG
-2236 SRVWFTDLWNYS
+2236 SRVWFMDLWNYS
-2248 LVPYLLE
+2248 LVPYILE

-2264 GKRAPWEDPSKWV
+2264 GKRTPWEDPSKWV
-2277 ADTYPWSSATLQ
+2277 LDTYPWSSA
-2289 HDWPSLLQLRPE
+2289 SLPQESPALLPLRPE
-2301 DVGYEGYASAK
+2301 DVGYESCTSTK
-2312 EGTTSKHVPQT
+2312 EATTSKHIPQT
-2323 DTEGDPLMNMLMRLQ
+2323 DTEGDPLMNMLMKLQ
-2338 EAANYSSAQ
+2338 EAANYSSTQ
-2347 SCDSD
+2347 SCDSE
-2352 STSHHDDILDSSLE
+2352 STSHHEDILDSSLE

>member
-25 PIPNLGP
+25 PIPNLGT
-32 TGSQQ
+32 TGSQHC
-37 YSPKSLELAGAES
+37 SSRPLELAETES

-56 LTLKSTCDFGE
+56 LALKSTCEFGE
-67 RRALQGK
+67 KKPLQGK
-74 TQETED
+74 AKEKED

-191 QYYQSLVELQQQ
+191 QYYQSLVELQQR
-203 VPSPSAESSQS
+203 VTHASPPSEASQA
-214 KTHQDMQSSLTA
+214 KTQQDMQSSLAA

-237 ATSQKKTSRLPGPSR
+237 ATSQKKPTRLPGPSR
-252 VPAAGSSTKVQ
+252 VPAAGSSSKVQ

-277 IDKNKPPQY
+277 IDKNKPPNY

-292 ADSPKGTHPSTG
+292 DSSKGPQSSSG
-304 MNGNVQHPTST
+304 VNGNVQPPST
-315 GQQQVSAIPSPSA
+315 AGQPPASAIPSPSA

-343 TSTMLSVKQPS
+343 TSTMLTVKQS
-354 PATSPTPSSDRL
+354 STATSPTPSSDRL
-366 KPPPSEGM
+366 KPPVSEGV
-374 KPPSSGQKSMLEKF
+374 KTAPSGQKSMLEKF

-398 PPLSL
+398 PPQPP
-403 SSGPSDSG
+403 SSGPSDG
-411 REDDTFS
+411 GKDDDAFS
-418 ECGETDVLSGGVN
+418 ESGEMEGFNSGLN
-431 SGGSTSSSPKVSP
+431 SGGSTNSSPKVSP
-444 KITPPKA
+444 KLAPPKA

-466 DKEEKNRDKN
+466 EKEEKNRDKN
-476 KVCTEKTVKEEKD
+476 KVCTEKPVKEEKD
-489 QVTETSTKKSSK
+489 QVTEMAPKKTSK

-510 KTATAKKE
+510 KTTAAKKE

-532 KVPTAKQSASSA
+532 KVPTAKQTISPGSTA
-544 CTGSKEVEKLRTTKG
+544 SKESEKFRTTKG
-559 NQSQIIPKS
+559 SPSQSLSKPITM
-568 QLNEKASP
+568 EKAS
-576 SCGLASSEGKEPS
+576 ASSCPAPLEGREAGQASP
-589 AALTP
+589 
-594 GSSAALSGSV
+594 SGSCTMTV
-604 LASSSQGT
+604 AQSSGQST
-612 GNGIVQLPQQQQY
+612 GNGAVQLPQQQQH

-633 APFIYRTLSEN
+633 APFIYRAHSEN
-644 DSTSLPPAD
+644 EGTALPSAD

-664 FSKTAKQCLEEIS
+664 YSKTAKQCLEEIS

-726 EVNGRSIPSLTS
+726 EVNGRTIPNLTS
-738 RSTPVTWRLG
+738 RPTPMTWRLG
-748 QASPRLQ
+748 QACPRLQ

-769 SASRFIHT
+769 GTSRFIHT

-791 AVSRLGNISQ
+791 AVSRLGNMSQ
-801 IDMSEKGGSDLD
+801 IDMSEKASSDLD
-813 MSSEVDAGGYMSDG
+813 MSSEVDVGGYMSDG

-853 RSLNRIPDLAA
+853 RSLNRIPDTAT

-871 GVHDVTVDADSK
+871 GVHDVTVDADS
-883 DLDNISWDDSSSV
+883 WDDSSSV

-901 DTLDNLSTDDL
+901 DTLDNISTDDL

-925 ASSRKNAHAQLK
+925 VPSRKNTQLR
-937 TDSEKRSVTDSETWG
+937 TDSEKRSTTDETWD
-952 STEELKKPEEDFD
+952 SPEELKKPEEDFD
-965 TSIDS
+965 SHGDAG
-970 SGKWKGLPSGL
+970 GKWKTVSSGLP
-981 SEESEKGGQKASLSV
+981 EDPEKGGQKASLSV

-1005 MTAQVGATQ
+1005 MSAQGGAP
-1014 SRHKAGTS
+1014 SRQKAGTS

-1036 EKVKTPLKGASIQR
+1036 EKGKAPLKGSSLQR

-1068 GIGRSTATGS
+1068 GIGRSTATSS
-1078 FGFKKSGMGSSTII
+1078 FGFKKPSGVGSSAMI
-1092 TTSGAT
+1092 TSSGAT
-1098 ITSGSATLGKIPKSS
+1098 ITSGSATLGKIPKSA

-1128 GSQNQDDGVLHMN
+1128 GSQNQDDVVLHVS

-1152 RPSKSSGSG
+1152 RPSKSSTSG

-1185 AATTKLREPSK
+1185 ATTSKLREPTK

-1203 PVTINQTDKE
+1203 PVTVNQTDKE

-1228 SSPKSSPT
+1228 GSPKSSPT
-1236 SASASGTPGLR
+1236 SASACGAQGLR

-1261 RRLFGAKASGK
+1261 RR
-1272 AASAP
+1272 
-1277 STEGVKPTSAMPSPS
+1277 
-1292 TTLARQGSLE
+1292 
-1302 SPSSGTGSMG
+1302 
-1312 SAGGQS
+1312 
-1318 GSSSPLFSKPS
+1318 
-1329 DLNADVV
+1329 
-1336 SLSHSLASS
+1336 
-1345 PASVHSFTSGGL
+1345 
-1357 VWAANLSSSSAGS
+1357 
-1370 KDTPSYQSM
+1370 
-1379 TSLHTSSESIDLPLS
+1379 
-1394 HHGSLSG
+1394 
-1401 LTTSTQ
+1401 
-1407 EVQSLLMR
+1407 
-1415 TGSVRSTLSESMQLD
+1415 
-1430 RNTLPKKGL
+1430 
-1439 RYTPSS
+1439 YTPSS
-1445 RQTSQEEGK
+1445 RQANQEEGK

-1463 GLQDTGSQSPLVSPS
+1463 GLQDTGNQSPLVSPS
-1478 AMSSSATGKYHF
+1478 AMSSSAAGKYHF

-1516 AQDTSFDLYDD
+1516 AQDSSFDLYDD

-1572 STAEEKAHSEQIQ
+1572 STAEEKAHSEQIH

-1662 GALNGPDHT
+1662 GALNGPDHPP
-1671 HKDLRIRRQ
+1671 KDLRIRRQ

-1713 WLRSSFKQAFGKKK
+1713 WVNSRGSELRSSFKQAFGKKK

-1744 SLPSSPK
+1744 SLPASPK
-1751 LPHSSGEC
+1751 LPHNAGDC
-1759 GATSMKPSQSASAI
+1759 GSVSMKPSQSASAI

-1830 AENDRLKAETGNTGK
+1830 AENDRLKAETGNTAK
-1845 PARPSSESSSST
+1845 PTRPPSESSSST

-1872 LNITESVTSDILL
+1872 LNITEAVSSDILL
-1885 DEVTEGALH
+1885 DDAGDATGH
-1894 KEGHSVKILVTI
+1894 KDGRSVKIIVSI
-1906 NKGYS
+1906 SKGYG
-1911 RAKDQKTHA
+1911 RAKDQKSQA

-1940 IRRLFKEYIFR
+1940 IRRLFKEYVFR
-1951 VDPATSLGLSS
+1951 IDTSTSLGLSS
-1962 DCIASYSIGDVI
+1962 DCIASYCIGDLI
-1974 RAHSLEVPELLPC
+1974 RSHNLEVPELLPC

-2026 FNLLMEHRR
+2026 FNLLMEHHR

-2049 ANRLAEYVI
+2049 ANKLAEYVI

-2075 DHKSSKDLRQ
+2075 DHKSSKELQQ

-2098 NGADLPVVIILDN
+2098 NGVELPVVIILDN
-2111 LHHISSLSDIFNGF
+2111 LHHVGSLSDIFNGF

-2177 RKLIETEIEK
+2177 RKLIELEIER
-2187 NIRNNELIKII
+2187 NIRNNDLVKII

-2223 PRLFLPCPMDVDG
+2223 PRLFLPCPMDVEG
-2236 SRVWFTDLWNYS
+2236 SRVWFMDLWNYS
-2248 LVPYLLE
+2248 LVPYILE

-2264 GKRAPWEDPSKWV
+2264 GKRTPWEDPSKWV
-2277 ADTYPWSSATLQ
+2277 LDTYPWSSASLPQ
-2289 HDWPSLLQLRPE
+2289 ESPALLQLRPE
-2301 DVGYEGYASAK
+2301 DVGYESCTSTK
-2312 EGTTSKHVPQT
+2312 EATTSKHIPQT
-2323 DTEGDPLMNMLMRLQ
+2323 DTEGDPLMNMLMKLQ
-2338 EAANYSSAQ
+2338 EAANYSSTQ
-2347 SCDSD
+2347 SCDSE
-2352 STSHHDDILDSSLE
+2352 SSSHHEDILDSSLE

>member
-25 PIPNLGP
+25 PIPNLGSP
-32 TGSQQ
+32 SSQK
-37 YSPKSLELAGAES
+37 YSPKSLELTGAES

-67 RRALQGK
+67 RKTLQGK
-74 TQETED
+74 TQEIED

-203 VPSPSAESSQS
+203 VPSTPAEISQS

-237 ATSQKKTSRLPGPSR
+237 ATSQKKASRLPGPSR

-292 ADSPKGTHPSTG
+292 ADSPKGPHPSAG

-315 GQQQVSAIPSPSA
+315 GQQPVSAIPSPSA

-354 PATSPTPSSDRL
+354 PATSPTPTSDRL
-366 KPPPSEGM
+366 KPPPSEGV

-411 REDDTFS
+411 REDDNFS
-418 ECGETDVLSGGVN
+418 ECGEMDVLSGGVN
-431 SGGSTSSSPKVSP
+431 GGGSTSSSPKVSP
-444 KITPPKA
+444 KLTPPKA

-476 KVCTEKTVKEEKD
+476 KVCTEKAVKEEKD
-489 QVTETSTKKSSK
+489 QVTESSTKKSSK

-510 KTATAKKE
+510 KTTAAKKE
-518 SLIPSS
+518 NLVSSS

-532 KVPTAKQSASSA
+532 KVPTAKQSTSSA

-559 NQSQIIPKS
+559 NQSQSTPKS
-568 QLNEKASP
+568 QLSEKASP
-576 SCGLASSEGKEPS
+576 SSGLASSEGKEPS

-594 GSSAALSGSV
+594 GSSAALSASMAAGSG
-604 LASSSQGT
+604 QGT
-612 GNGIVQLPQQQQY
+612 GNGVVQLPQQQQY

-726 EVNGRSIPSLTS
+726 EVNGRSIPSLSS

-801 IDMSEKGGSDLD
+801 IDMSEKGSGDLD
-813 MSSEVDAGGYMSDG
+813 ISSEADVGGYMSDG

-871 GVHDVTVDADSK
+871 GVHDVTVDADS
-883 DLDNISWDDSSSV
+883 WDDSSSV

-925 ASSRKNAHAQLK
+925 ASSRKNTHAQLK

-965 TSIDS
+965 SSVDS
-970 SGKWKGLPSGL
+970 GGKWKGLPSGL
-981 SEESEKGGQKASLSV
+981 SEESEKGGQKTSLSV

-1005 MTAQVGATQ
+1005 MTAQVGTTQ

-1078 FGFKKSGMGSSTII
+1078 FGFKKSGLGSSTMI

-1098 ITSGSATLGKIPKSS
+1098 ITSGSATLGKMPKSS
-1113 AIGGKSNAGRKTSLD
+1113 AISGKSNAGRKTSLD
-1128 GSQNQDDGVLHMN
+1128 GSQNQDDGILHVS

-1180 SKSAG
+1180 SKSVG
-1185 AATTKLREPSK
+1185 AAATKLREPSK

-1213 KEKVA
+1213 KEKVV

-1261 RRLFGAKASGK
+1261 R
-1272 AASAP
+1272 
-1277 STEGVKPTSAMPSPS
+1277 
-1292 TTLARQGSLE
+1292 
-1302 SPSSGTGSMG
+1302 
-1312 SAGGQS
+1312 
-1318 GSSSPLFSKPS
+1318 
-1329 DLNADVV
+1329 
-1336 SLSHSLASS
+1336 
-1345 PASVHSFTSGGL
+1345 
-1357 VWAANLSSSSAGS
+1357 
-1370 KDTPSYQSM
+1370 
-1379 TSLHTSSESIDLPLS
+1379 
-1394 HHGSLSG
+1394 
-1401 LTTSTQ
+1401 
-1407 EVQSLLMR
+1407 
-1415 TGSVRSTLSESMQLD
+1415 
-1430 RNTLPKKGL
+1430 

-1885 DEVTEGALH
+1885 DDVTDGALH
-1894 KEGHSVKILVTI
+1894 KDGHSVKILVTI

-1911 RAKDQKTHA
+1911 RAKDQKPHA

-1951 VDPATSLGLSS
+1951 VDPTTSLGLSS
-1962 DCIASYSIGDVI
+1962 DCIASYCIGDVI

-1994 NIITVN
+1994 NVITVN

-2049 ANRLAEYVI
+2049 ANRLAEYII

-2064 KTEDAIATFNV
+2064 KTEDAIATFNI

-2140 NQGVSSSPNLELH
+2140 NQGVSSSPNLEMH

-2187 NIRNNELIKII
+2187 NIRNNELMKII

-2289 HDWPSLLQLRPE
+2289 HEWPSLLQLRPE

>member
-25 PIPNLGP
+25 LIPSLGT
-32 TGSQQ
+32 TGPQRS
-37 YSPKSLELAGAES
+37 SSRPLELTELES

-56 LTLKSTCDFGE
+56 LTFKSNCE
-67 RRALQGK
+67 SEEKKPLQGK
-74 TQETED
+74 AKETED

-191 QYYQSLVELQQQ
+191 QYYQSLVELQQR
-203 VPSPSAESSQS
+203 VTHASPQAEASQA
-214 KTHQDMQSSLTA
+214 KTQQDMQSSLAA

-237 ATSQKKTSRLPGPSR
+237 ATSQKKPTRLPGPSR
-252 VPAAGSSTKVQ
+252 VPAAGNSSKVQ

-277 IDKNKPPQY
+277 IDKNKPPNY

-292 ADSPKGTHPSTG
+292 DSSKGPQPSSG
-304 MNGNVQHPTST
+304 VNGNMQPPGTA
-315 GQQQVSAIPSPSA
+315 GQPPASAIPSPST
-328 SKPWRSKSMNVKHSA
+328 SKPWRSKSMNAKHSA
-343 TSTMLSVKQPS
+343 TSTMLTVKQGS
-354 PATSPTPSSDRL
+354 PTTSPTPSADRL
-366 KPPPSEGM
+366 KPPASEGV
-374 KPPSSGQKSMLEKF
+374 KTAPSGQKSMLEKF

-398 PPLSL
+398 PPQSA
-403 SSGPSDSG
+403 SSGPSDG
-411 REDDTFS
+411 MKEDDAFS
-418 ECGETDVLSGGVN
+418 ESGEMEGLNSGLN
-431 SGGSTSSSPKVSP
+431 SGGSTNSSPKVSP
-444 KITPPKA
+444 KLAPPKA

-466 DKEEKNRDKN
+466 EKEEKNRDKS
-476 KVCTEKTVKEEKD
+476 KVCTEKLVKDEKD
-489 QVTETSTKKSSK
+489 QMMETAPKKTSK

-510 KTATAKKE
+510 KTTTAKKE

-532 KVPTAKQSASSA
+532 KVPTAKQTVSPGNSAS
-544 CTGSKEVEKLRTTKG
+544 KESEKFRTTKG
-559 NQSQIIPKS
+559 SPSQSFPKPTTT
-568 QLNEKASP
+568 EKASTS
-576 SCGLASSEGKEPS
+576 SCPAPLEGRETSHASLA
-589 AALTP
+589 
-594 GSSAALSGSV
+594 GSSVGLVVQGSGQSM
-604 LASSSQGT
+604 
-612 GNGIVQLPQQQQY
+612 GNGAVQLPQQQQH

-633 APFIYRTLSEN
+633 APFIYRAHPEN
-644 DSTSLPPAD
+644 EGTSLPSAD

-664 FSKTAKQCLEEIS
+664 YSKTAKQCLEEIS

-726 EVNGRSIPSLTS
+726 EVNGRTIPNLTG
-738 RSTPVTWRLG
+738 RPTPMTWRLG
-748 QASPRLQ
+748 QACPRLQ

-769 SASRFIHT
+769 GTGRFIHT

-791 AVSRLGNISQ
+791 AVSRLGNMSQ
-801 IDMSEKGGSDLD
+801 IDMSEKASSDLD
-813 MSSEVDAGGYMSDG
+813 MSAEVDVGGYMSDG

-853 RSLNRIPDLAA
+853 RSLHRAPDTTA

-871 GVHDVTVDADSK
+871 GLHDVAVDAD
-883 DLDNISWDDSSSV
+883 SWDDSSSV

-901 DTLDNLSTDDL
+901 DTLDNISTDDL

-925 ASSRKNAHAQLK
+925 VPSRKNTQLK
-937 TDSEKRSVTDSETWG
+937 TDSEKRSATDEPWE

-965 TSIDS
+965 SHGDGG
-970 SGKWKGLPSGL
+970 GKWKGVSSGL
-981 SEESEKGGQKASLSV
+981 PEDPEKTGQKASLAV

-1005 MTAQVGATQ
+1005 MSAQGGAP
-1014 SRHKAGTS
+1014 SRQKTGTS

-1036 EKVKTPLKGASIQR
+1036 EKGKSPLKGSSLQR

-1078 FGFKKSGMGSSTII
+1078 FGFKKPSGVGSSAMI
-1092 TTSGAT
+1092 TSSGAT
-1098 ITSGSATLGKIPKSS
+1098 ITSGSATLGKIPKSA

-1128 GSQNQDDGVLHMN
+1128 GSQNQDDVGLHV
-1141 SKTTLQYRSLP
+1141 STKTSLQYRSLP
-1152 RPSKSSGSG
+1152 RPSKSSTSG

-1185 AATTKLREPSK
+1185 ATTSKLREPTK

-1203 PVTINQTDKE
+1203 PVTVNQTDKE

-1228 SSPKSSPT
+1228 GSPKSSPT
-1236 SASASGTPGLR
+1236 SASACGTQGLR

-1261 RRLFGAKASGK
+1261 R
-1272 AASAP
+1272 
-1277 STEGVKPTSAMPSPS
+1277 
-1292 TTLARQGSLE
+1292 
-1302 SPSSGTGSMG
+1302 
-1312 SAGGQS
+1312 
-1318 GSSSPLFSKPS
+1318 
-1329 DLNADVV
+1329 
-1336 SLSHSLASS
+1336 
-1345 PASVHSFTSGGL
+1345 
-1357 VWAANLSSSSAGS
+1357 
-1370 KDTPSYQSM
+1370 
-1379 TSLHTSSESIDLPLS
+1379 
-1394 HHGSLSG
+1394 
-1401 LTTSTQ
+1401 
-1407 EVQSLLMR
+1407 
-1415 TGSVRSTLSESMQLD
+1415 SMQLD

-1445 RQTSQEEGK
+1445 RQANQEEGK

-1463 GLQDTGSQSPLVSPS
+1463 GLQDTGNQSPLVSPS

-1516 AQDTSFDLYDD
+1516 AQDSSFDLYDD

-1572 STAEEKAHSEQIQ
+1572 STAEEKAHSEQIH

-1662 GALNGPDHT
+1662 GALNGPDHPP
-1671 HKDLRIRRQ
+1671 KDLRIRRQ

-1713 WLRSSFKQAFGKKK
+1713 WVNSRGSELRSSFKQAFGKKK

-1744 SLPSSPK
+1744 SLPASPK
-1751 LPHSSGEC
+1751 LPHNGGDC
-1759 GATSMKPSQSASAI
+1759 GSASMKPSQSASAI

-1830 AENDRLKAETGNTGK
+1830 AENDRLKAETGNVGK
-1845 PARPSSESSSST
+1845 PARPPSESASST

-1872 LNITESVTSDILL
+1872 LNIAESVTSDILL
-1885 DEVTEGALH
+1885 DDPGDATGH
-1894 KEGHSVKILVTI
+1894 KDGRSVKIIVSI
-1906 NKGYS
+1906 SKGYG
-1911 RAKDQKTHA
+1911 RAKDQKSQA

-1940 IRRLFKEYIFR
+1940 IRRLFKEYVFR
-1951 VDPATSLGLSS
+1951 IDTSASLGLSS
-1962 DCIASYSIGDVI
+1962 DCIASYCIGDVT
-1974 RAHSLEVPELLPC
+1974 RSHGPEVPELLPC

-1994 NIITVN
+1994 NVITVN

-2026 FNLLMEHRR
+2026 FNLLMEHHR

-2049 ANRLAEYVI
+2049 AHKLAEYVT

-2075 DHKSSKDLRQ
+2075 DHKSSKELQQ

-2098 NGADLPVVIILDN
+2098 NGAELPVVIILDN
-2111 LHHISSLSDIFNGF
+2111 LHHVGSLSDIFNGF

-2177 RKLIETEIEK
+2177 RKLIEMEIER
-2187 NIRNNELIKII
+2187 NIRNNDLVKII

-2223 PRLFLPCPMDVDG
+2223 PRLFLPCPMDVEG
-2236 SRVWFTDLWNYS
+2236 SRVWFMDLWNYS
-2248 LVPYLLE
+2248 LVPYILE

-2277 ADTYPWSSATLQ
+2277 LDTYPWSSASLPQ
-2289 HDWPSLLQLRPE
+2289 EGPALLQLRPE
-2301 DVGYEGYASAK
+2301 DVGYEGCISTK
-2312 EGTTSKHVPQT
+2312 EATTSKHIPQA
-2323 DTEGDPLMNMLMRLQ
+2323 DTEGDPLMNMLMKLQ
-2338 EAANYSSAQ
+2338 EAANYSGTQ

-2352 STSHHDDILDSSLE
+2352 STSHHEDILDSSLE

>member
-32 TGSQQ
+32 TGTQH
-37 YSPKSLELAGAES
+37 YSPKSLELTGAES

-74 TQETED
+74 TQELED

-203 VPSPSAESSQS
+203 VPSSPAEISQS
-214 KTHQDMQSSLTA
+214 KTQDMQSSLTA

-237 ATSQKKTSRLPGPSR
+237 ATSQKKASRLPGPSR

-292 ADSPKGTHPSTG
+292 ADSPKGPQPSAG

-366 KPPPSEGM
+366 KPPPSEGV

-418 ECGETDVLSGGVN
+418 ECGEVDVLSGGVN

-444 KITPPKA
+444 KLTPPKA

-532 KVPTAKQSASSA
+532 KVPTAKQNASSA
-544 CTGSKEVEKLRTTKG
+544 CAGSKEAEKLRTTKG
-559 NQSQIIPKS
+559 NQSQSTPKS

-576 SCGLASSEGKEPS
+576 SCGLAFSEVKEPNT
-589 AALTP
+589 ALTP
-594 GSSAALSGSV
+594 GPSTALSGT
-604 LASSSQGT
+604 ATSSGQST
-612 GNGIVQLPQQQQY
+612 GNGVVQLPQQQQY

-644 DSTSLPPAD
+644 DSTSLPPSD

-801 IDMSEKGGSDLD
+801 IDVSEKASSDLD

-853 RSLNRIPDLAA
+853 RSLNRIPDLAT

-937 TDSEKRSVTDSETWG
+937 TDLEKRSVTDSETWG

-965 TSIDS
+965 SNIDS
-970 SGKWKGLPSGL
+970 SGKWKGLSSGL
-981 SEESEKGGQKASLSV
+981 SEESEKGGQKAPL

-1005 MTAQVGATQ
+1005 MTTQVGATQ

-1068 GIGRSTATGS
+1068 GIGRSTVTGS

-1098 ITSGSATLGKIPKSS
+1098 ITSGSATLGKMPKSS
-1113 AIGGKSNAGRKTSLD
+1113 AIGGKSSAGRKTSLD

-1185 AATTKLREPSK
+1185 AAATKLREPSK

-1261 RRLFGAKASGK
+1261 RR
-1272 AASAP
+1272 
-1277 STEGVKPTSAMPSPS
+1277 
-1292 TTLARQGSLE
+1292 
-1302 SPSSGTGSMG
+1302 
-1312 SAGGQS
+1312 
-1318 GSSSPLFSKPS
+1318 
-1329 DLNADVV
+1329 
-1336 SLSHSLASS
+1336 
-1345 PASVHSFTSGGL
+1345 
-1357 VWAANLSSSSAGS
+1357 
-1370 KDTPSYQSM
+1370 
-1379 TSLHTSSESIDLPLS
+1379 
-1394 HHGSLSG
+1394 
-1401 LTTSTQ
+1401 
-1407 EVQSLLMR
+1407 
-1415 TGSVRSTLSESMQLD
+1415 
-1430 RNTLPKKGL
+1430 
-1439 RYTPSS
+1439 YTPSS

-1478 AMSSSATGKYHF
+1478 AMSTSATGKYHF

-1713 WLRSSFKQAFGKKK
+1713 WVNSRGSELRSSFKQAFGKKK

-1738 EELTDS
+1738 EEQTDS

-1885 DEVTEGALH
+1885 DDVTDGALH

-1911 RAKDQKTHA
+1911 RSKDQKSHT

-1940 IRRLFKEYIFR
+1940 IRRLFKEYVFR
-1951 VDPATSLGLSS
+1951 VDPAASLGLSS
-1962 DCIASYSIGDVI
+1962 DCIASYCIGDVI

-2049 ANRLAEYVI
+2049 ANRLAEYII

-2277 ADTYPWSSATLQ
+2277 ADTYPWSSASLQ
-2289 HDWPSLLQLRPE
+2289 HEWPSLLQLRPE

-2338 EAANYSSAQ
+2338 EAANFSSAQ

>member
-1 MPVLGV
+1 MDLSSEMNRHGKSPV
-7 ASKLRQPAVGS
+7 SHKL
-18 KPVHTAL
+18 
-25 PIPNLGP
+25 
-32 TGSQQ
+32 
-37 YSPKSLELAGAES
+37 
-50 SMLSCQ
+50 
-56 LTLKSTCDFGE
+56 
-67 RRALQGK
+67 
-74 TQETED
+74 ED
-80 SKIYTD
+80 QKKIYTD

-191 QYYQSLVELQQQ
+191 QYYQSLVELQQGISHA
-203 VPSPSAESSQS
+203 SPQAEASQA
-214 KTHQDMQSSLTA
+214 KTQDMQSSLAA

-237 ATSQKKTSRLPGPSR
+237 ATSQKKPTRLPGPSR
-252 VPAAGSSTKVQ
+252 VPTAGSSSKVQ

-277 IDKNKPPQY
+277 IDKNKPPNY
-286 ANGNEK
+286 ANGSEK
-292 ADSPKGTHPSTG
+292 DSSKGPQPSSG
-304 MNGNVQHPTST
+304 VNGSMQPPGAA
-315 GQQQVSAIPSPSA
+315 GQPPASAIPSPST
-328 SKPWRSKSMNVKHSA
+328 SKPWRSKSMNAKHSA
-343 TSTMLSVKQPS
+343 TSTMLAVKQAS
-354 PATSPTPSSDRL
+354 PATSPTPSADRL
-366 KPPPSEGM
+366 KPAASEGV
-374 KPPSSGQKSMLEKF
+374 KTAPSGQKSMLEKF

-398 PPLSL
+398 PPQSP
-403 SSGPSDSG
+403 SSGLSDG
-411 REDDTFS
+411 GKEDDAFS
-418 ECGETDVLSGGVN
+418 ESGEMEGFNSGLN
-431 SGGSTSSSPKVSP
+431 SGGSTNSSPKVSP
-444 KITPPKA
+444 KLTPPKA

-466 DKEEKNRDKN
+466 EKEEKGRDKT
-476 KVCTEKTVKEEKD
+476 KVCTEKPVKDERD
-489 QVTETSTKKSSK
+489 QVMEPAPKKASK

-510 KTATAKKE
+510 KTTAAKKE

-532 KVPTAKQSASSA
+532 KVPTAKQTISPGSAA
-544 CTGSKEVEKLRTTKG
+544 SKESEKFRTTKG
-559 NQSQIIPKS
+559 SPSLSSPKPITT
-568 QLNEKASP
+568 EKASTSNCP
-576 SCGLASSEGKEPS
+576 APLEGREASHASLAGSCAAPGAQGS
-589 AALTP
+589 A
-594 GSSAALSGSV
+594 
-604 LASSSQGT
+604 QG
-612 GNGIVQLPQQQQY
+612 GNGAVQLPQQQQH

-633 APFIYRTLSEN
+633 APFIYRAHSEN
-644 DSTSLPPAD
+644 EGTSLPSAD

-664 FSKTAKQCLEEIS
+664 YSKTAKQCLEEIS

-726 EVNGRSIPSLTS
+726 EVNGRTIPNLTG
-738 RSTPVTWRLG
+738 RPTPMTWRLG
-748 QASPRLQ
+748 QACPRLQ

-769 SASRFIHT
+769 GTSRFIHT

-791 AVSRLGNISQ
+791 AVSRLGNMSQ
-801 IDMSEKGGSDLD
+801 MDMTEKASSDLD
-813 MSSEVDAGGYMSDG
+813 VSSEVDVGGYMSDG

-853 RSLNRIPDLAA
+853 RSLNRIPDTAT

-871 GVHDVTVDADSK
+871 GVHDVTVDADS
-883 DLDNISWDDSSSV
+883 WDDSSSV

-901 DTLDNLSTDDL
+901 DTLDNISTDDL

-925 ASSRKNAHAQLK
+925 VPSRKNTQLK
-937 TDSEKRSVTDSETWG
+937 TDSEKRSAAEEPWD
-952 STEELKKPEEDFD
+952 STEELKKTEEDFGSQGD
-965 TSIDS
+965 GG
-970 SGKWKGLPSGL
+970 GKWKGVSTGLP
-981 SEESEKGGQKASLSV
+981 EDPEKAGQKASLSV

-1005 MTAQVGATQ
+1005 MSAQGGTP
-1014 SRHKAGTS
+1014 SRQKAGTS

-1036 EKVKTPLKGASIQR
+1036 EKGKTPLKGSSLQR

-1078 FGFKKSGMGSSTII
+1078 FGFKKPSGVGSSPMVTS
-1092 TTSGAT
+1092 SGAA
-1098 ITSGSATLGKIPKSS
+1098 ITSGSATLGKIPKSA
-1113 AIGGKSNAGRKTSLD
+1113 AIGGKAGAGRKTSLD
-1128 GSQNQDDGVLHMN
+1128 GSQNQDDVALHGS
-1141 SKTTLQYRSLP
+1141 SKTSLQYRSLP
-1152 RPSKSSGSG
+1152 RPSKSSPSG

-1185 AATTKLREPSK
+1185 ATTSKLREPTK

-1203 PVTINQTDKE
+1203 PVTVNQTDKE

-1228 SSPKSSPT
+1228 GSPKSSPT
-1236 SASASGTPGLR
+1236 SASACGTQGLR

-1261 RRLFGAKASGK
+1261 R
-1272 AASAP
+1272 
-1277 STEGVKPTSAMPSPS
+1277 
-1292 TTLARQGSLE
+1292 
-1302 SPSSGTGSMG
+1302 
-1312 SAGGQS
+1312 
-1318 GSSSPLFSKPS
+1318 
-1329 DLNADVV
+1329 
-1336 SLSHSLASS
+1336 
-1345 PASVHSFTSGGL
+1345 
-1357 VWAANLSSSSAGS
+1357 
-1370 KDTPSYQSM
+1370 
-1379 TSLHTSSESIDLPLS
+1379 
-1394 HHGSLSG
+1394 
-1401 LTTSTQ
+1401 
-1407 EVQSLLMR
+1407 
-1415 TGSVRSTLSESMQLD
+1415 SMQLD

-1445 RQTSQEEGK
+1445 RQANQEEGK

-1490 SNLVSPTNLSQ
+1490 SNLVSPTSLSQ

-1516 AQDTSFDLYDD
+1516 AQDSSFDLYDD
-1527 SQLCGSA
+1527 AQLCGSA

-1572 STAEEKAHSEQIQ
+1572 STAEEKAHSEQIH

-1662 GALNGPDHT
+1662 GALNGPDHPP
-1671 HKDLRIRRQ
+1671 KDLRIRRQ

-1713 WLRSSFKQAFGKKK
+1713 WVNSRGSELRSSFKQAFGKKK

-1744 SLPSSPK
+1744 SLPASPK
-1751 LPHSSGEC
+1751 LPHGAGDC
-1759 GATSMKPSQSASAI
+1759 GSTSMKPSQSASAI

-1830 AENDRLKAETGNTGK
+1830 AENDRLKAETGNAVK
-1845 PARPSSESSSST
+1845 PARPPSESSSST

-1885 DEVTEGALH
+1885 DDAGDATGH
-1894 KEGHSVKILVTI
+1894 KDGRSVKIVVSI
-1906 NKGYS
+1906 SKGYG
-1911 RAKDQKTHA
+1911 RAKDQKSQA

-1940 IRRLFKEYIFR
+1940 IRRLFKEYVFR
-1951 VDPATSLGLSS
+1951 IDTSTSLGLSS
-1962 DCIASYSIGDVI
+1962 DCIASYCIGDLI
-1974 RAHSLEVPELLPC
+1974 RSHSLEVPELLPC

-2000 LKGVEENSL
+2000 LKGVEDNSL

-2026 FNLLMEHRR
+2026 FNLLMEHHR

-2049 ANRLAEYVI
+2049 ANKLAEYVI

-2064 KTEDAIATFNV
+2064 KMEDAIATFNV
-2075 DHKSSKDLRQ
+2075 DHKSSKELQQ

-2098 NGADLPVVIILDN
+2098 NGAELPVVIILDN
-2111 LHHISSLSDIFNGF
+2111 LHHVGSLSDIFNGF

-2177 RKLIETEIEK
+2177 RKLIEMEIES
-2187 NIRNNELIKII
+2187 NVRNNDLVKII

-2223 PRLFLPCPMDVDG
+2223 PRLFLPCPMDVEG
-2236 SRVWFTDLWNYS
+2236 SRVWFMDLWNYS
-2248 LVPYLLE
+2248 LVPYILE

-2277 ADTYPWSSATLQ
+2277 LDTYPWSSASLPQ
-2289 HDWPSLLQLRPE
+2289 EGPALLQLRPE
-2301 DVGYEGYASAK
+2301 DVGYEGCVSTK
-2312 EGTTSKHVPQT
+2312 EATTSKHIPQT
-2323 DTEGDPLMNMLMRLQ
+2323 DTEGDPLMNMLMKLQ
-2338 EAANYSSAQ
+2338 EAANYSGTQ

-2352 STSHHDDILDSSLE
+2352 SASHPEDVLDSSLE

>member
-25 PIPNLGP
+25 PIPNLGTP
-32 TGSQQ
+32 GSQH
-37 YSPKSLELAGAES
+37 YSSRPLELTETES

-56 LTLKSTCDFGE
+56 LTLKSTCEFGE
-67 RRALQGK
+67 KRPLQGK
-74 TQETED
+74 AKETEE

-191 QYYQSLVELQQQ
+191 QYYQSLVELQQR
-203 VPSPSAESSQS
+203 VTHASPQADASQA
-214 KTHQDMQSSLTA
+214 KTQQDMQSSLAA

-237 ATSQKKTSRLPGPSR
+237 ATSQKKPTRLPGPSR
-252 VPAAGSSTKVQ
+252 VPAAGSSSKVQ

-277 IDKNKPPQY
+277 IDKNKPPNY

-292 ADSPKGTHPSTG
+292 DSSKGPQPSSG
-304 MNGNVQHPTST
+304 ANGNMQPPGTAA
-315 GQQQVSAIPSPSA
+315 QPPASAIPSPSA

-343 TSTMLSVKQPS
+343 TSTMLTVKQSS
-354 PATSPTPSSDRL
+354 PVTSPTPSADRL
-366 KPPPSEGM
+366 KPPVSEGV
-374 KPPSSGQKSMLEKF
+374 KTAPSGQKSMLEKF

-398 PPLSL
+398 PPQSP
-403 SSGPSDSG
+403 SSGLGDAG
-411 REDDTFS
+411 KDDDAFS
-418 ECGETDVLSGGVN
+418 ESGEMEGFNSGLN
-431 SGGSTSSSPKVSP
+431 SGGSTNSSPKVSP
-444 KITPPKA
+444 KLAPPKA

-466 DKEEKNRDKN
+466 EKEEKNRDKT
-476 KVCTEKTVKEEKD
+476 KVCTEKPVKDEKD
-489 QVTETSTKKSSK
+489 QLTEMAPKKTSK

-510 KTATAKKE
+510 KTTAAKKE

-532 KVPTAKQSASSA
+532 KVPTAKQTISPGNAA
-544 CTGSKEVEKLRTTKG
+544 SKESEKFRTTKG
-559 NQSQIIPKS
+559 STSQSLPKPMTA
-568 QLNEKASP
+568 EKASTSHCP
-576 SCGLASSEGKEPS
+576 APLEGRDASQASPAGSCAVPVAQGLG
-589 AALTP
+589 
-594 GSSAALSGSV
+594 
-604 LASSSQGT
+604 QGA
-612 GNGIVQLPQQQQY
+612 GNGAVQLPQQQQH

-633 APFIYRTLSEN
+633 APFIYRAHSEN
-644 DSTSLPPAD
+644 EGTSLPSAD

-664 FSKTAKQCLEEIS
+664 YSKTAKQCLEEIS

-726 EVNGRSIPSLTS
+726 EVNGRTIPNLTG
-738 RSTPVTWRLG
+738 RPTPMTWRLG
-748 QASPRLQ
+748 QACPRLQ

-769 SASRFIHT
+769 GTSRFIHT

-791 AVSRLGNISQ
+791 AVSRLGNMSQ
-801 IDMSEKGGSDLD
+801 IDMSEKASSDLD
-813 MSSEVDAGGYMSDG
+813 MSAEVDVGGYMSDG

-853 RSLNRIPDLAA
+853 RSLNRIPDTAS
-864 SRDVIQR
+864 SRDAIQR
-871 GVHDVTVDADSK
+871 GVHDVTVDAD
-883 DLDNISWDDSSSV
+883 SWDDSSSV

-901 DTLDNLSTDDL
+901 DTLDNISTDDL

-925 ASSRKNAHAQLK
+925 VPSRKSTQLK
-937 TDSEKRSVTDSETWG
+937 TDSEKRSATDETWD
-952 STEELKKPEEDFD
+952 STEELKKTEEDFD
-965 TSIDS
+965 SQGDGG
-970 SGKWKGLPSGL
+970 GKWKGVSSGL
-981 SEESEKGGQKASLSV
+981 PDDPEQAGQKAALSV

-1005 MTAQVGATQ
+1005 ASAHGGAP
-1014 SRHKAGTS
+1014 SGRKAGPG

-1036 EKVKTPLKGASIQR
+1036 EKGKTPLKGSSLQR

-1068 GIGRSTATGS
+1068 GIGRSTATSS
-1078 FGFKKSGMGSSTII
+1078 FGFKKPSGVGSSTMI
-1092 TTSGAT
+1092 TSSGAT
-1098 ITSGSATLGKIPKSS
+1098 IASGSATLGKIPKSA

-1128 GSQNQDDGVLHMN
+1128 GSQNQDDVGLHVS
-1141 SKTTLQYRSLP
+1141 SKTSLQYRSLP
-1152 RPSKSSGSG
+1152 RPSKSSTSG

-1185 AATTKLREPSK
+1185 ATTSKLREPTK

-1203 PVTINQTDKE
+1203 PVTVNQTDKE

-1228 SSPKSSPT
+1228 GSPKSSPT
-1236 SASASGTPGLR
+1236 SASACGTQGLR

-1261 RRLFGAKASGK
+1261 RR
-1272 AASAP
+1272 
-1277 STEGVKPTSAMPSPS
+1277 
-1292 TTLARQGSLE
+1292 
-1302 SPSSGTGSMG
+1302 
-1312 SAGGQS
+1312 
-1318 GSSSPLFSKPS
+1318 
-1329 DLNADVV
+1329 
-1336 SLSHSLASS
+1336 
-1345 PASVHSFTSGGL
+1345 
-1357 VWAANLSSSSAGS
+1357 
-1370 KDTPSYQSM
+1370 
-1379 TSLHTSSESIDLPLS
+1379 
-1394 HHGSLSG
+1394 
-1401 LTTSTQ
+1401 
-1407 EVQSLLMR
+1407 
-1415 TGSVRSTLSESMQLD
+1415 
-1430 RNTLPKKGL
+1430 
-1439 RYTPSS
+1439 YTPSS
-1445 RQTSQEEGK
+1445 RQANQEEGK

-1463 GLQDTGSQSPLVSPS
+1463 GLQDTGNQSPLVSPS
-1478 AMSSSATGKYHF
+1478 AMSSSTTGKYHF

-1516 AQDTSFDLYDD
+1516 AQDSSFDLYDD

-1572 STAEEKAHSEQIQ
+1572 STAEEKAHSEQIH

-1662 GALNGPDHT
+1662 GALNGPDHPP
-1671 HKDLRIRRQ
+1671 KDLRIRRQ

-1744 SLPSSPK
+1744 SLPASPK
-1751 LPHSSGEC
+1751 LPHNAGAC
-1759 GATSMKPSQSASAI
+1759 GSASMKPSQSASAI

-1830 AENDRLKAETGNTGK
+1830 AENDRLKAETGNTAK
-1845 PARPSSESSSST
+1845 PARPPSESSSST

-1885 DEVTEGALH
+1885 DDAGDATGH
-1894 KEGHSVKILVTI
+1894 KDGRSVKIIVSI
-1906 NKGYS
+1906 SKGYG
-1911 RAKDQKTHA
+1911 RAKDQKSQA

-1940 IRRLFKEYIFR
+1940 IRRLFKEYVFR
-1951 VDPATSLGLSS
+1951 IDTSSSLGLSS
-1962 DCIASYSIGDVI
+1962 DCIASYCIGDLI
-1974 RAHSLEVPELLPC
+1974 RSHSLEVPELLPC

-2026 FNLLMEHRR
+2026 FNLLMEHHR

-2049 ANRLAEYVI
+2049 ANKLAEYVI

-2075 DHKSSKDLRQ
+2075 DHKSSKELQQ

-2098 NGADLPVVIILDN
+2098 NGVELPVVIILDN
-2111 LHHISSLSDIFNGF
+2111 LHHVGSLSDIFNGF

-2177 RKLIETEIEK
+2177 RKLIEIEIER
-2187 NIRNNELIKII
+2187 NIRNNDLVKII

-2223 PRLFLPCPMDVDG
+2223 PRLFLPCPMDVEG
-2236 SRVWFTDLWNYS
+2236 SRVWFMDLWNYS
-2248 LVPYLLE
+2248 LVPYILE

-2277 ADTYPWSSATLQ
+2277 LDTYPWSSASLPQ
-2289 HDWPSLLQLRPE
+2289 EGPALLQLRPE
-2301 DVGYEGYASAK
+2301 DVGYEGCISTK
-2312 EGTTSKHVPQT
+2312 EATTSKHIPQT
-2323 DTEGDPLMNMLMRLQ
+2323 DTEGDPLMNMLMKLQ
-2338 EAANYSSAQ
+2338 EAANYSGTQ

-2352 STSHHDDILDSSLE
+2352 STSHHEDILESSLE

>member
-25 PIPNLGP
+25 PIPNLGT
-32 TGSQQ
+32 TGSQHC
-37 YSPKSLELAGAES
+37 SSRPLELTETES

-56 LTLKSTCDFGE
+56 LALKSTCEFGE
-67 RRALQGK
+67 KKPLQGK
-74 TQETED
+74 AKEKED

-191 QYYQSLVELQQQ
+191 QYYQSLVELQQR
-203 VPSPSAESSQS
+203 VTHASPPSEASQA
-214 KTHQDMQSSLTA
+214 KTQQDMQSSLAA

-237 ATSQKKTSRLPGPSR
+237 ATSQKKPTRLPGPSR
-252 VPAAGSSTKVQ
+252 VPAAGSSSKVQ

-277 IDKNKPPQY
+277 IDKNKPPNY

-292 ADSPKGTHPSTG
+292 DSSKGPQSSSG
-304 MNGNVQHPTST
+304 VNGNVQPPST
-315 GQQQVSAIPSPSA
+315 AGQPPASAIPSPSA

-343 TSTMLSVKQPS
+343 TSTMLTVKQS
-354 PATSPTPSSDRL
+354 STATSPTPSSDRL
-366 KPPPSEGM
+366 KPPVSEGV
-374 KPPSSGQKSMLEKF
+374 KTAPSGQKSMLEKF

-398 PPLSL
+398 PPQPP
-403 SSGPSDSG
+403 SSGPSDG
-411 REDDTFS
+411 GKDDDAFS
-418 ECGETDVLSGGVN
+418 ESGEMEGFNSGLN
-431 SGGSTSSSPKVSP
+431 SGGSTNSSPKVSP
-444 KITPPKA
+444 KLAPPKA

-466 DKEEKNRDKN
+466 EKEEKNRDKN
-476 KVCTEKTVKEEKD
+476 KVCTEKPVKEEKD
-489 QVTETSTKKSSK
+489 QVTEMAPKKTSK

-510 KTATAKKE
+510 KTTAAKKE

-532 KVPTAKQSASSA
+532 KVPTVKQTISPGSTA
-544 CTGSKEVEKLRTTKG
+544 SKESEKFRTTKG
-559 NQSQIIPKS
+559 SPSQSLSKPITM
-568 QLNEKASP
+568 EKAS
-576 SCGLASSEGKEPS
+576 ASSCPAPLEGREAGQASP
-589 AALTP
+589 
-594 GSSAALSGSV
+594 SGSCTMTV
-604 LASSSQGT
+604 AQSSGQST
-612 GNGIVQLPQQQQY
+612 GNGAVQLPQQQQH

-633 APFIYRTLSEN
+633 APFIYRAHSEN
-644 DSTSLPPAD
+644 EGTALPSAD

-664 FSKTAKQCLEEIS
+664 YSKTAKQCLEEIS

-726 EVNGRSIPSLTS
+726 EVNGRTIPNLTS
-738 RSTPVTWRLG
+738 RPTPMTWRLG
-748 QASPRLQ
+748 QACPRLQ

-769 SASRFIHT
+769 GTSRFIHT

-791 AVSRLGNISQ
+791 AVSRLGNMSQ
-801 IDMSEKGGSDLD
+801 IDMSEKASSDLD
-813 MSSEVDAGGYMSDG
+813 MSSEVDVGGYMSDG

-853 RSLNRIPDLAA
+853 RSLNRIPDTAT
-864 SRDVIQR
+864 SRDIIQR
-871 GVHDVTVDADSK
+871 GVHDVTVDAD
-883 DLDNISWDDSSSV
+883 SWDDSSSV

-901 DTLDNLSTDDL
+901 DTLDNISTDDL

-925 ASSRKNAHAQLK
+925 VPSRKNTQLR
-937 TDSEKRSVTDSETWG
+937 TDSEKRSTTDETWD
-952 STEELKKPEEDFD
+952 SPEELKKPEEDFD
-965 TSIDS
+965 SHGDAG
-970 SGKWKGLPSGL
+970 GKWKTVSSGLP
-981 SEESEKGGQKASLSV
+981 EDPEKAGQKASLSV

-1005 MTAQVGATQ
+1005 MSAQGGAP
-1014 SRHKAGTS
+1014 SRQKAGTS

-1036 EKVKTPLKGASIQR
+1036 EKGKAPLKGSSLQR

-1068 GIGRSTATGS
+1068 GIGRSTATSS
-1078 FGFKKSGMGSSTII
+1078 FGFKKPSGVGSSAMI
-1092 TTSGAT
+1092 TSSGAT
-1098 ITSGSATLGKIPKSS
+1098 ITSGSATLGKIPKSA

-1128 GSQNQDDGVLHMN
+1128 GSQNQDDVVLHVS

-1152 RPSKSSGSG
+1152 RPSKSSTSG

-1185 AATTKLREPSK
+1185 ATTSKLREPTK

-1203 PVTINQTDKE
+1203 PVTVNQTDKE

-1228 SSPKSSPT
+1228 GSPKSSPT
-1236 SASASGTPGLR
+1236 SASACGAQGLR

-1261 RRLFGAKASGK
+1261 RR
-1272 AASAP
+1272 
-1277 STEGVKPTSAMPSPS
+1277 
-1292 TTLARQGSLE
+1292 
-1302 SPSSGTGSMG
+1302 
-1312 SAGGQS
+1312 
-1318 GSSSPLFSKPS
+1318 
-1329 DLNADVV
+1329 
-1336 SLSHSLASS
+1336 
-1345 PASVHSFTSGGL
+1345 
-1357 VWAANLSSSSAGS
+1357 
-1370 KDTPSYQSM
+1370 
-1379 TSLHTSSESIDLPLS
+1379 
-1394 HHGSLSG
+1394 
-1401 LTTSTQ
+1401 
-1407 EVQSLLMR
+1407 
-1415 TGSVRSTLSESMQLD
+1415 
-1430 RNTLPKKGL
+1430 
-1439 RYTPSS
+1439 YTPSS
-1445 RQTSQEEGK
+1445 RQANQEEGK

-1463 GLQDTGSQSPLVSPS
+1463 GLQDTGNQSPLVSPS
-1478 AMSSSATGKYHF
+1478 AMSSSAAGKYHF

-1516 AQDTSFDLYDD
+1516 AQDSSFDLYDD

-1572 STAEEKAHSEQIQ
+1572 STAEEKAHSEQIH

-1662 GALNGPDHT
+1662 GALNGPDHPP
-1671 HKDLRIRRQ
+1671 KDLRIRRQ

-1713 WLRSSFKQAFGKKK
+1713 WVNSRGSELRSSFKQAFGKKK

-1744 SLPSSPK
+1744 SLPASPK
-1751 LPHSSGEC
+1751 LPHNAGDC
-1759 GATSMKPSQSASAI
+1759 GSASMKPSQSASAI

-1830 AENDRLKAETGNTGK
+1830 AENDRLKAETGNTAK
-1845 PARPSSESSSST
+1845 PTRPPSESSSST

-1872 LNITESVTSDILL
+1872 LNITEAVSSDILL
-1885 DEVTEGALH
+1885 DDAGDATGH
-1894 KEGHSVKILVTI
+1894 KDGRSVKIIVSI
-1906 NKGYS
+1906 SKGYG
-1911 RAKDQKTHA
+1911 RAKDQKSQA

-1940 IRRLFKEYIFR
+1940 IRRLFKEYVFR
-1951 VDPATSLGLSS
+1951 IDTSTSLGLSS
-1962 DCIASYSIGDVI
+1962 DCIASYCIGDLI
-1974 RAHSLEVPELLPC
+1974 RSHNLEVPELLPC

-2026 FNLLMEHRR
+2026 FNLLMEHHR

-2049 ANRLAEYVI
+2049 ANKLAEYVI

-2075 DHKSSKDLRQ
+2075 DHKSSKELQQ

-2098 NGADLPVVIILDN
+2098 NGVELPVVIILDN
-2111 LHHISSLSDIFNGF
+2111 LHHVGSLSDIFNGF

-2177 RKLIETEIEK
+2177 RKLIEIEIER
-2187 NIRNNELIKII
+2187 NIRNNDLVKII

-2223 PRLFLPCPMDVDG
+2223 PRLFLPCPMDVEG
-2236 SRVWFTDLWNYS
+2236 SRVWFMDLWNYS
-2248 LVPYLLE
+2248 LVPYILE

-2264 GKRAPWEDPSKWV
+2264 GKRTPWEDPSKWV
-2277 ADTYPWSSATLQ
+2277 LDTYPWSSATLPQ
-2289 HDWPSLLQLRPE
+2289 ESPALLQLRPE
-2301 DVGYEGYASAK
+2301 DVGYESCTSTK
-2312 EGTTSKHVPQT
+2312 EATTSKHIPQT
-2323 DTEGDPLMNMLMRLQ
+2323 DTEGDPLMNMLMKLQ
-2338 EAANYSSAQ
+2338 EAANYSSTQ
-2347 SCDSD
+2347 SCDSE
-2352 STSHHDDILDSSLE
+2352 STSHHEDILDSSLE

>member
-25 PIPNLGP
+25 PIPNLGT
-32 TGSQQ
+32 TGSQHC
-37 YSPKSLELAGAES
+37 SSRPLELAETES

-56 LTLKSTCDFGE
+56 LALKSTCEFGE
-67 RRALQGK
+67 KKTLQGK
-74 TQETED
+74 AKEKED

-191 QYYQSLVELQQQ
+191 QYYQSLVELQQR
-203 VPSPSAESSQS
+203 VTHTSPPSEASQA
-214 KTHQDMQSSLTA
+214 KTQQDMQ
-226 RYATQSNHSGI
+226 
-237 ATSQKKTSRLPGPSR
+237 SRLPGPSR
-252 VPAAGSSTKVQ
+252 VPAAGSSSKGQ

-277 IDKNKPPQY
+277 IDKNKPPNY

-292 ADSPKGTHPSTG
+292 DSSKGPQSSSG
-304 MNGNVQHPTST
+304 VNGNMQPPGTA
-315 GQQQVSAIPSPSA
+315 GQPPASAIPSPSA

-343 TSTMLSVKQPS
+343 TSTMLTVKQSS

-366 KPPPSEGM
+366 KPTVSEGV
-374 KPPSSGQKSMLEKF
+374 KTAPSGQKSMLEKF

-398 PPLSL
+398 SPQPP
-403 SSGPSDSG
+403 SSGPSDG
-411 REDDTFS
+411 GKDDDAFS
-418 ECGETDVLSGGVN
+418 ESGEMEGFNSGLN
-431 SGGSTSSSPKVSP
+431 SGGSTNSSPKVSP
-444 KITPPKA
+444 KLAPPKA

-466 DKEEKNRDKN
+466 EKEEKTRDKN
-476 KVCTEKTVKEEKD
+476 KVCTDKTVKEEKD
-489 QVTETSTKKSSK
+489 QVTEMAPKKTSK

-510 KTATAKKE
+510 KATAAKKE

-532 KVPTAKQSASSA
+532 KVPTAKQTISPGSTA
-544 CTGSKEVEKLRTTKG
+544 SKESEKFRTTKG
-559 NQSQIIPKS
+559 SPSQSLPKPITM
-568 QLNEKASP
+568 EKAS
-576 SCGLASSEGKEPS
+576 ASSCPAPLEEREAGQPS
-589 AALTP
+589 A
-594 GSSAALSGSV
+594 SGSCSV
-604 LASSSQGT
+604 TVAQISGQNT
-612 GNGIVQLPQQQQY
+612 GNGAVHLPQQQQH

-633 APFIYRTLSEN
+633 APFIYRAHSEN
-644 DSTSLPPAD
+644 ESTSLPSAD

-664 FSKTAKQCLEEIS
+664 YSKTAKQCLEEIS

-726 EVNGRSIPSLTS
+726 EVNGRTIPNLTS
-738 RSTPVTWRLG
+738 RPTPMTWRLG
-748 QASPRLQ
+748 QACPRLQ

-769 SASRFIHT
+769 GTGRFIHT

-791 AVSRLGNISQ
+791 AVSRLGNMSQ
-801 IDMSEKGGSDLD
+801 MDMTEKASSDLD
-813 MSSEVDAGGYMSDG
+813 MSSEVDVGGYMSDG

-853 RSLNRIPDLAA
+853 RSLNRIPDTAT

-871 GVHDVTVDADSK
+871 GVHDVTVDADS
-883 DLDNISWDDSSSV
+883 WDDSSSV

-901 DTLDNLSTDDL
+901 DTLDNISTDDL

-925 ASSRKNAHAQLK
+925 VPSRKNTQPK
-937 TDSEKRSVTDSETWG
+937 MDSEKRSTTDETWD
-952 STEELKKPEEDFD
+952 SPEELKKTEEDFD
-965 TSIDS
+965 SHGDAG
-970 SGKWKGLPSGL
+970 GKWKTVSSGLP
-981 SEESEKGGQKASLSV
+981 EDPEKAGQKASLSV

-1005 MTAQVGATQ
+1005 MSAQGGAP
-1014 SRHKAGTS
+1014 SRQKPGTS
-1022 ALKTPGKTDDAKAS
+1022 ALKTPGKTDDAKVS
-1036 EKVKTPLKGASIQR
+1036 EKGKTPLKGSSLQR

-1068 GIGRSTATGS
+1068 GIGRSTATSS
-1078 FGFKKSGMGSSTII
+1078 FGFKKPSGVGSSAMI
-1092 TTSGAT
+1092 TSSGAT
-1098 ITSGSATLGKIPKSS
+1098 ITSGSATLGKIPKSA

-1128 GSQNQDDGVLHMN
+1128 GSQNQDDVVLHVS

-1152 RPSKSSGSG
+1152 RPSKSSTSG

-1185 AATTKLREPSK
+1185 ATTSKLREPTK

-1203 PVTINQTDKE
+1203 PVTVNQTDKE

-1218 VSDSESVSLS
+1218 VSDSESISLS
-1228 SSPKSSPT
+1228 GSPKSSPT
-1236 SASASGTPGLR
+1236 SASACGAQGLR

-1261 RRLFGAKASGK
+1261 RRLFGAKAGGK
-1272 AASAP
+1272 SASAP
-1277 STEGVKPTSAMPSPS
+1277 NTEGVKSSSVMPSPS

-1312 SAGGQS
+1312 SAGGLS
-1318 GSSSPLFSKPS
+1318 GSSSPLFNKPS
-1329 DLNADVV
+1329 DLTTDVI

-1357 VWAANLSSSSAGS
+1357 VWAANMSSSSAGS

-1401 LTTSTQ
+1401 LTTGTH

-1415 TGSVRSTLSESMQLD
+1415 TGSVRSTLSE
-1430 RNTLPKKGL
+1430 

-1445 RQTSQEEGK
+1445 RQANQEEGK

-1463 GLQDTGSQSPLVSPS
+1463 GLQDTGNQSPLVSPS
-1478 AMSSSATGKYHF
+1478 AMSSSAAGKYHF

-1516 AQDTSFDLYDD
+1516 AQDSSFDLYDD

-1572 STAEEKAHSEQIQ
+1572 STAEEKAHSEQIH

-1662 GALNGPDHT
+1662 GALNGPDHPP
-1671 HKDLRIRRQ
+1671 KDLRIRRQ

-1713 WLRSSFKQAFGKKK
+1713 WVNSRGSELRSSFKQAFGKKK

-1744 SLPSSPK
+1744 SLPASPK
-1751 LPHSSGEC
+1751 LPHNAGDC
-1759 GATSMKPSQSASAI
+1759 GSASMKPSQSASAI

-1830 AENDRLKAETGNTGK
+1830 AENDRLKAETGNTAK
-1845 PARPSSESSSST
+1845 PARPPSESSSST

-1872 LNITESVTSDILL
+1872 LNITETVTSDILL
-1885 DEVTEGALH
+1885 DDAGDATGH
-1894 KEGHSVKILVTI
+1894 KDGRSVKIIVSI
-1906 NKGYS
+1906 SKGYG
-1911 RAKDQKTHA
+1911 RAKDQKSQA

-1940 IRRLFKEYIFR
+1940 IRRLFKEYVFR
-1951 VDPATSLGLSS
+1951 IDTSTSLGLSS
-1962 DCIASYSIGDVI
+1962 DCIASYCIGDLI
-1974 RAHSLEVPELLPC
+1974 RSHNLEVPELLPC

-2026 FNLLMEHRR
+2026 FNLLMEHHR

-2049 ANRLAEYVI
+2049 ANKLAEYVI

-2075 DHKSSKDLRQ
+2075 DHKSSKELQQ

-2098 NGADLPVVIILDN
+2098 NGVELPVVIILDN
-2111 LHHISSLSDIFNGF
+2111 LHHVGSLSDIFNGF

-2177 RKLIETEIEK
+2177 RKLIEIEIER
-2187 NIRNNELIKII
+2187 NIRNNDLVKII

-2223 PRLFLPCPMDVDG
+2223 PRLFLPCPMDVEG
-2236 SRVWFTDLWNYS
+2236 SRVWFMDLWNYS
-2248 LVPYLLE
+2248 LVPYILE

-2264 GKRAPWEDPSKWV
+2264 GKRTPWEDPSKWV
-2277 ADTYPWSSATLQ
+2277 LDTYPWSSA
-2289 HDWPSLLQLRPE
+2289 SLPQESPALLPLRPE
-2301 DVGYEGYASAK
+2301 DVGYESCTSTK
-2312 EGTTSKHVPQT
+2312 EATTSKHIPQT
-2323 DTEGDPLMNMLMRLQ
+2323 DTEGDPLMNMLMKLQ
-2338 EAANYSSAQ
+2338 EAANYSSTQ
-2347 SCDSD
+2347 SCDSE
-2352 STSHHDDILDSSLE
+2352 STSHHEDILDSSLE

>member
-25 PIPNLGP
+25 PIPNLGTP
-32 TGSQQ
+32 GSQH
-37 YSPKSLELAGAES
+37 YSSRPLELTETES

-56 LTLKSTCDFGE
+56 LTLKSTCEFGE
-67 RRALQGK
+67 KRPLQGK
-74 TQETED
+74 AKETEE

-191 QYYQSLVELQQQ
+191 QYYQSLVELQQR
-203 VPSPSAESSQS
+203 VTHASPQADASQA
-214 KTHQDMQSSLTA
+214 KTQQDMQSSLAA

-237 ATSQKKTSRLPGPSR
+237 ATSQKKPTRLPGPSR
-252 VPAAGSSTKVQ
+252 VPAAGSSSKVQ

-277 IDKNKPPQY
+277 IDKNKPPNY

-292 ADSPKGTHPSTG
+292 DSSKGPQPSSG
-304 MNGNVQHPTST
+304 ANGNMQPPGTAA
-315 GQQQVSAIPSPSA
+315 QPPASAIPSPSA

-343 TSTMLSVKQPS
+343 TSTMLTVKQSS
-354 PATSPTPSSDRL
+354 PVTSPTPSADRL
-366 KPPPSEGM
+366 KPPVSEGV
-374 KPPSSGQKSMLEKF
+374 KTAPSGQKSMLEKF

-398 PPLSL
+398 PPQSP
-403 SSGPSDSG
+403 SSGLGDAG
-411 REDDTFS
+411 KDDDAFS
-418 ECGETDVLSGGVN
+418 ESGEMEGFNSGLN
-431 SGGSTSSSPKVSP
+431 SGGSTNSSPKVSP
-444 KITPPKA
+444 KLAPPKA

-466 DKEEKNRDKN
+466 EKEEKNRDKN
-476 KVCTEKTVKEEKD
+476 KVCTEKPVKDEKD
-489 QVTETSTKKSSK
+489 QLTEMAPKKTSK

-510 KTATAKKE
+510 KTTAAKKE

-532 KVPTAKQSASSA
+532 KVPTAKQTISPGNAA
-544 CTGSKEVEKLRTTKG
+544 SKESEKFRTTKG
-559 NQSQIIPKS
+559 STSQSLPKPMTA
-568 QLNEKASP
+568 EKASTSHCP
-576 SCGLASSEGKEPS
+576 APLEGRDASQASPAGSCAVPVAQGLG
-589 AALTP
+589 
-594 GSSAALSGSV
+594 
-604 LASSSQGT
+604 QGA
-612 GNGIVQLPQQQQY
+612 GNGAVQLPQQQQH

-633 APFIYRTLSEN
+633 APFIYRAHSEN
-644 DSTSLPPAD
+644 EGTSLPSAD

-664 FSKTAKQCLEEIS
+664 YSKTAKQCLEEIS

-726 EVNGRSIPSLTS
+726 EVNGRTIPNLTG
-738 RSTPVTWRLG
+738 RPTPMTWRLG
-748 QASPRLQ
+748 QACPRLQ

-769 SASRFIHT
+769 GTSRFIHT

-791 AVSRLGNISQ
+791 AVSRLGNMSQ
-801 IDMSEKGGSDLD
+801 IDMSEKASSDLD
-813 MSSEVDAGGYMSDG
+813 MSAEVDVGGYMSDG

-853 RSLNRIPDLAA
+853 RSLNRIPDTAS
-864 SRDVIQR
+864 SRDAIQR
-871 GVHDVTVDADSK
+871 GVHDVTVDAD
-883 DLDNISWDDSSSV
+883 SWDDSSSV

-901 DTLDNLSTDDL
+901 DTLDNISTDDL

-925 ASSRKNAHAQLK
+925 VPSRKSTQLK
-937 TDSEKRSVTDSETWG
+937 TDSEKRSATDETWD
-952 STEELKKPEEDFD
+952 STEELKKTEEDFD
-965 TSIDS
+965 SQGDGG
-970 SGKWKGLPSGL
+970 GKWKGVSSGL
-981 SEESEKGGQKASLSV
+981 PDDPEQGGQKAALSV

-1005 MTAQVGATQ
+1005 ASAHGGAP
-1014 SRHKAGTS
+1014 SGRKAGPG

-1036 EKVKTPLKGASIQR
+1036 EKGKTPLKGSSLQR

-1068 GIGRSTATGS
+1068 GIGRSTATSS
-1078 FGFKKSGMGSSTII
+1078 FGFKKPSGVGSSTMI
-1092 TTSGAT
+1092 TSSGAT
-1098 ITSGSATLGKIPKSS
+1098 IASGSATLGKIPKSA

-1128 GSQNQDDGVLHMN
+1128 GSQNQDDVGLHVS
-1141 SKTTLQYRSLP
+1141 SKTSLQYRSLP
-1152 RPSKSSGSG
+1152 RPSKSSTSG

-1185 AATTKLREPSK
+1185 ATTSKLREPTK

-1203 PVTINQTDKE
+1203 PVTVNQTDKE

-1228 SSPKSSPT
+1228 GSPKSSPT
-1236 SASASGTPGLR
+1236 SASACGTQGLR

-1261 RRLFGAKASGK
+1261 R
-1272 AASAP
+1272 
-1277 STEGVKPTSAMPSPS
+1277 
-1292 TTLARQGSLE
+1292 
-1302 SPSSGTGSMG
+1302 
-1312 SAGGQS
+1312 
-1318 GSSSPLFSKPS
+1318 
-1329 DLNADVV
+1329 
-1336 SLSHSLASS
+1336 
-1345 PASVHSFTSGGL
+1345 
-1357 VWAANLSSSSAGS
+1357 
-1370 KDTPSYQSM
+1370 
-1379 TSLHTSSESIDLPLS
+1379 
-1394 HHGSLSG
+1394 
-1401 LTTSTQ
+1401 
-1407 EVQSLLMR
+1407 
-1415 TGSVRSTLSESMQLD
+1415 SMQLD

-1445 RQTSQEEGK
+1445 RQANQEEGK

-1463 GLQDTGSQSPLVSPS
+1463 GLQDTGNQSPLVSPS
-1478 AMSSSATGKYHF
+1478 AMSSSTTGKYHF

-1516 AQDTSFDLYDD
+1516 AQDSSFDLYDD

-1572 STAEEKAHSEQIQ
+1572 STAEEKAHSEQIH

-1662 GALNGPDHT
+1662 GALNGPDHPP
-1671 HKDLRIRRQ
+1671 KDLRIRRQ

-1744 SLPSSPK
+1744 SLPASPK
-1751 LPHSSGEC
+1751 LPHNAGAC
-1759 GATSMKPSQSASAI
+1759 GSASMKPSQSASAI

-1830 AENDRLKAETGNTGK
+1830 AENDRLKAETGNTAK
-1845 PARPSSESSSST
+1845 PARPPSESSSST

-1885 DEVTEGALH
+1885 DDAGDATGH
-1894 KEGHSVKILVTI
+1894 KDGRSVKIIVSI
-1906 NKGYS
+1906 SKGYG
-1911 RAKDQKTHA
+1911 RAKDQKSQA

-1940 IRRLFKEYIFR
+1940 IRRLFKEYVFR
-1951 VDPATSLGLSS
+1951 IDTSSSLGLSS
-1962 DCIASYSIGDVI
+1962 DCIASYCIGDLI
-1974 RAHSLEVPELLPC
+1974 RSHSLEVPELLPC

-2026 FNLLMEHRR
+2026 FNLLMEHHR

-2049 ANRLAEYVI
+2049 ANKLAEYVI

-2075 DHKSSKDLRQ
+2075 DHKSSKELQQ

-2098 NGADLPVVIILDN
+2098 NGVELPVVIILDN
-2111 LHHISSLSDIFNGF
+2111 LHHVGSLSDIFNGF

-2177 RKLIETEIEK
+2177 RKLIEIEIER
-2187 NIRNNELIKII
+2187 NIRNNDLVKII

-2223 PRLFLPCPMDVDG
+2223 PRLFLPCPMDVEG
-2236 SRVWFTDLWNYS
+2236 SRVWFMDLWNYS
-2248 LVPYLLE
+2248 LVPYILE

-2277 ADTYPWSSATLQ
+2277 LDTYPWSSASLPQ
-2289 HDWPSLLQLRPE
+2289 EGPALLQLRPE
-2301 DVGYEGYASAK
+2301 DVGYEGCISTK
-2312 EGTTSKHVPQT
+2312 EATTSKHIPQT
-2323 DTEGDPLMNMLMRLQ
+2323 DTEGDPLMNMLMKLQ
-2338 EAANYSSAQ
+2338 EAANYSGTQ

-2352 STSHHDDILDSSLE
+2352 STSHHEDILESSLE